1 MRKDRCCHNRLIEVR
16 RVTQERQ
23 AGSERL
29 GSSERRKEKTQGY
42 RQKTQQPVP
51 TNSYLAMT
59 DVLPGSHAR
68 TPEPELRLV
77 LLGTIGCGK
86 TLSGDTLLGQSSSG
100 SPSSSSSSP
109 RLCQLRPGASEG
121 RRLTVVEAPRWY
133 WSGGHMEAGVRKETE
148 RALELAAPGPHA
160 FLLLVPVGQFTEV
173 EHRVP
178 AELEE
183 VFGEGVLKHTL
194 VLFTCG
200 DYLMGQGAGQYLEG
214 EDPGLREVID
224 RCGGQYH
231 VLNNRRPQDREQVRE
246 LLEKVENMVQK
257 NRGCY
262 IRQNTLQREMEEQAR
277 GRERELKEK
286 VEEQARERE
295 RELKEKVEEQ
305 ARERERELK
314 EKVEEQARGRE
325 RELKEKVEEQ
335 ARERERELKEKVEEQ
350 ARERERELKE
360 KVEEQARGRERELK
374 EKVEEQ
380 ARERERELKRYKVE
394 EKETVLESR
403 HVTNTETRRYCGS
416 QKREVTPNSAI
427 ERRREEEREES
438 EEMENWKEEMEKI
451 KKERDEIMKS
461 RKEKEEMERKIEE
474 EWEKRRKD
482 EMEKRRK
489 RRGRERELK
498 EKVEEQARGRERE
511 LKEKVEEQARGR
523 ERELKEK
530 VEEQERGREREL
542 KEKVEEQA
550 RERERELKEKVEEQ
564 ARGRER
570 ELKEKVEEQARER
583 ERELKE
589 KVEEQARERERELK
603 EKVEEQARG
612 RERELKEKVEEQAR
626 ERERELKEKV
636 EEQARER
643 ERELKEKVEEQARG
657 RERELK
663 EKVEEQARGREGEL
677 ESRHVTNT
685 ETRRY
690 WGNRKR
696 EVTPNSAI
704 ERRREEEREEMER
717 KREEEI
723 ERRRREEGEDM
734 EEKVTVK
741 PLVNCLQSTPTQQ
754 QQPKKP
760 QNGGPA
766 LFTRIP
772 SFHLTEV
779 SHKINSIEEKTTPS
793 SSSSQSELRVVLL
806 GRSGSGKSAAG
817 NIILGREEFVSRPDI
832 TTAVTQDCQKSR
844 ALVAGRRVAV
854 VDTPDWFR
862 SEHPPDVVRSKLSS
876 CVALS
881 APGPHAFILC
891 VPVDQPAQAELQAL
905 GALEKV
911 FGPGAVRTHTLVLF
925 THSDR
930 LKESGKVGVEGVE
943 KYISSQRRDLL
954 ELVKR
959 CGDRYHV
966 MERGSGG
973 EEEEE
978 RKRRSVGELLE
989 KVEQTVR
996 EGGGECFSCPLFQE
1010 AEDRVRQR
1018 QEEIVRERRG
1028 RGEEVK
1034 RQALHSYSMQPL
1046 RETEEDEEENERT
1059 REEAEK
1065 SVSALELENLP
1076 SLSSSSAWYSSLLRS
1091 VWEKVGAGA
1100 SKVPKLTAGGALL
1113 GGVVGVFFG
1122 GPIGGA
1128 IGATAGSVVTE
1139 VGRRRFSQTKNS
1151 AEETDATGRIE
1162 GEILDKVLKT
1172 E

>member
-1 MRKDRCCHNRLIEVR
+1 
-16 RVTQERQ
+16 
-23 AGSERL
+23 
-29 GSSERRKEKTQGY
+29 
-42 RQKTQQPVP
+42 
-51 TNSYLAMT
+51 
-59 DVLPGSHAR
+59 
-68 TPEPELRLV
+68 
-77 LLGTIGCGK
+77 
-86 TLSGDTLLGQSSSG
+86 
-100 SPSSSSSSP
+100 
-109 RLCQLRPGASEG
+109 
-121 RRLTVVEAPRWY
+121 
-133 WSGGHMEAGVRKETE
+133 
-148 RALELAAPGPHA
+148 
-160 FLLLVPVGQFTEV
+160 
-173 EHRVP
+173 
-178 AELEE
+178 
-183 VFGEGVLKHTL
+183 
-194 VLFTCG
+194 
-200 DYLMGQGAGQYLEG
+200 MGQGAGQYLEG

-286 VEEQARERE
+286 VEEQAR
-295 RELKEKVEEQ
+295 
-305 ARERERELK
+305 
-314 EKVEEQARGRE
+314 GRE

-350 ARERERELKE
+350 ARERERELK
-360 KVEEQARGRERELK
+360 
-374 EKVEEQ
+374 
-380 ARERERELKRYKVE
+380 RYKVKE

-427 ERRREEEREES
+427 ERRREEEREEIKRGEES
-438 EEMENWKEEMEKI
+438 EDMENWKEEMEKI

-482 EMEKRRK
+482 EMEKRRGRERELK
-489 RRGRERELK
+489 EKVEEQARGRERELK

-530 VEEQERGREREL
+530 VEEQARGRLREL

-550 RERERELKEKVEEQ
+550 RERERELKEKLEDQ

-570 ELKEKVEEQARER
+570 
-583 ERELKE
+583 
-589 KVEEQARERERELK
+589 
-603 EKVEEQARG
+603 
-612 RERELKEKVEEQAR
+612 
-626 ERERELKEKV
+626 
-636 EEQARER
+636 
-643 ERELKEKVEEQARG
+643 
-657 RERELK
+657 
-663 EKVEEQARGREGEL
+663 EL

-704 ERRREEEREEMER
+704 ERRREEEREEIKRRREEMER

-779 SHKINSIEEKTTPS
+779 CHRINSIGEKTTTSSSSYTS

-854 VDTPDWFR
+854 VDTPDWFH
-862 SEHPPDVVRSKLSS
+862 SEHPPDVVRSQLSS

-1046 RETEEDEEENERT
+1046 RETEEDVDEEENERT

-1128 IGATAGSVVTE
+1128 IGATAGSVATE

-1151 AEETDATGRIE
+1151 AEETDAIGRIE

>member
-100 SPSSSSSSP
+100 SPSSSGSSP

-148 RALELAAPGPHA
+148 RVLELAAPGPHA

-246 LLEKVENMVQK
+246 LLEKVEDMVQK

-262 IRQNTLQREMEEQAR
+262 IRQNTLQREMEEQGRERERELKEKVEEQGR

-286 VEEQARERE
+286 VEEQ
-295 RELKEKVEEQ
+295 
-305 ARERERELK
+305 
-314 EKVEEQARGRE
+314 G
-325 RELKEKVEEQ
+325 
-335 ARERERELKEKVEEQ
+335 
-350 ARERERELKE
+350 
-360 KVEEQARGRERELK
+360 
-374 EKVEEQ
+374 
-380 ARERERELKRYKVE
+380 
-394 EKETVLESR
+394 
-403 HVTNTETRRYCGS
+403 
-416 QKREVTPNSAI
+416 
-427 ERRREEEREES
+427 
-438 EEMENWKEEMEKI
+438 
-451 KKERDEIMKS
+451 
-461 RKEKEEMERKIEE
+461 
-474 EWEKRRKD
+474 
-482 EMEKRRK
+482 
-489 RRGRERELK
+489 RGRERELK

-530 VEEQERGREREL
+530 VEEQ
-542 KEKVEEQA
+542 
-550 RERERELKEKVEEQ
+550 

-570 ELKEKVEEQARER
+570 EL
-583 ERELKE
+583 
-589 KVEEQARERERELK
+589 
-603 EKVEEQARG
+603 
-612 RERELKEKVEEQAR
+612 
-626 ERERELKEKV
+626 
-636 EEQARER
+636 
-643 ERELKEKVEEQARG
+643 
-657 RERELK
+657 
-663 EKVEEQARGREGEL
+663 
-677 ESRHVTNT
+677 ESRRVTNT

-696 EVTPNSAI
+696 EVTPNSVI
-704 ERRREEEREEMER
+704 ERRREEEREVIKRRREEMER

-723 ERRRREEGEDM
+723 ERRREEGEDM

-741 PLVNCLQSTPTQQ
+741 PLVNCLQSTPAQQ
-754 QQPKKP
+754 QQSKKT

-772 SFHLTEV
+772 SFHLTEEGDILSQLSEIEAKPAQKV
-779 SHKINSIEEKTTPS
+779 VNTFCHRINSIGEKTTT

-862 SEHPPDVVRSKLSS
+862 SEHPPDVVRSQLSS

-973 EEEEE
+973 EGEEE
-978 RKRRSVGELLE
+978 RKRRSVGELLD

-1018 QEEIVRERRG
+1018 QEEIVRG

-1076 SLSSSSAWYSSLLRS
+1076 SLSSSPAWYSSLLRS

>member
-100 SPSSSSSSP
+100 SPSSSGSSP

-148 RALELAAPGPHA
+148 RVLELAAPGPHA

-246 LLEKVENMVQK
+246 LLEKVEDMVQK

-262 IRQNTLQREMEEQAR
+262 IRQNTLQREMEEQ
-277 GRERELKEK
+277 G
-286 VEEQARERE
+286 RERE

-305 ARERERELK
+305 GRERERELK
-314 EKVEEQARGRE
+314 EKVEEQG
-325 RELKEKVEEQ
+325 
-335 ARERERELKEKVEEQ
+335 
-350 ARERERELKE
+350 
-360 KVEEQARGRERELK
+360 
-374 EKVEEQ
+374 
-380 ARERERELKRYKVE
+380 
-394 EKETVLESR
+394 
-403 HVTNTETRRYCGS
+403 
-416 QKREVTPNSAI
+416 
-427 ERRREEEREES
+427 
-438 EEMENWKEEMEKI
+438 
-451 KKERDEIMKS
+451 
-461 RKEKEEMERKIEE
+461 
-474 EWEKRRKD
+474 
-482 EMEKRRK
+482 
-489 RRGRERELK
+489 RGRERELK

-530 VEEQERGREREL
+530 VEEQARG
-542 KEKVEEQA
+542 
-550 RERERELKEKVEEQ
+550 RERELKEKVEEQ

-570 ELKEKVEEQARER
+570 EL
-583 ERELKE
+583 
-589 KVEEQARERERELK
+589 
-603 EKVEEQARG
+603 
-612 RERELKEKVEEQAR
+612 
-626 ERERELKEKV
+626 
-636 EEQARER
+636 
-643 ERELKEKVEEQARG
+643 
-657 RERELK
+657 
-663 EKVEEQARGREGEL
+663 
-677 ESRHVTNT
+677 ESRRVTNT

-696 EVTPNSAI
+696 EVTPNSVI
-704 ERRREEEREEMER
+704 ERRREEEREVIKRRREEMER

-723 ERRRREEGEDM
+723 ERRREEGEDM

-741 PLVNCLQSTPTQQ
+741 PLVNCLQSTPAQQ
-754 QQPKKP
+754 QQSKKT

-772 SFHLTEV
+772 SFHLTEEGDILSQLSEIEAKPAQKV
-779 SHKINSIEEKTTPS
+779 VNTFCHRINSIGEKTTT

-862 SEHPPDVVRSKLSS
+862 SEHPPDVVRSQLSS

-973 EEEEE
+973 EGEEE
-978 RKRRSVGELLE
+978 RKRRSVGELLD

-1018 QEEIVRERRG
+1018 QEEIVRG

-1076 SLSSSSAWYSSLLRS
+1076 SLSSSPAWYSSLLRS

>member
-1 MRKDRCCHNRLIEVR
+1 
-16 RVTQERQ
+16 
-23 AGSERL
+23 
-29 GSSERRKEKTQGY
+29 
-42 RQKTQQPVP
+42 
-51 TNSYLAMT
+51 MT
-59 DVLPGSHAR
+59 DVLPGSHAG

-86 TLSGDTLLGQSSSG
+86 TLTGDTLLGQSSSG
-100 SPSSSSSSP
+100 SPSSSGSSP
-109 RLCQLRPGASEG
+109 RLCQLRRGASEG

-148 RALELAAPGPHA
+148 RALELAAQGPHA

-173 EHRVP
+173 ERRVP
-178 AELEE
+178 AEMEE

-200 DYLMGQGAGQYLEG
+200 DYLMGRGAGQYLEG

-231 VLNNRRPQDREQVRE
+231 VINNRRPQDREQVRE

-286 VEEQARERE
+286 EKVDEQARGRERELKEKVEEQARGRERELKEKVEEQARGRERELKEKMEERERERERELKEKVDEQAKERERERKEKVDEQARGRERELKEKVEEQARERERELKGYKVKEEKETVLESRHVTNTEARRYCGSQKREVTSNSAIERRIEEEREEIKREEESEEMENWKEELEKIKRERDEIMKSRKEKEEMERKIEEEWEKRRKDELEKRRKRRGRERELKEKVEEQARERERELKEKVDEQARGRERELKEKVEEQARERE

-305 ARERERELK
+305 ARGRERELKEKVEERARERERELK

-350 ARERERELKE
+350 ARGRERELKE
-360 KVEEQARGRERELK
+360 KVEVQARGRERELK

-380 ARERERELKRYKVE
+380 ARERER
-394 EKETVLESR
+394 
-403 HVTNTETRRYCGS
+403 
-416 QKREVTPNSAI
+416 
-427 ERRREEEREES
+427 
-438 EEMENWKEEMEKI
+438 
-451 KKERDEIMKS
+451 
-461 RKEKEEMERKIEE
+461 
-474 EWEKRRKD
+474 
-482 EMEKRRK
+482 
-489 RRGRERELK
+489 
-498 EKVEEQARGRERE
+498 
-511 LKEKVEEQARGR
+511 
-523 ERELKEK
+523 
-530 VEEQERGREREL
+530 
-542 KEKVEEQA
+542 
-550 RERERELKEKVEEQ
+550 
-564 ARGRER
+564 
-570 ELKEKVEEQARER
+570 
-583 ERELKE
+583 
-589 KVEEQARERERELK
+589 
-603 EKVEEQARG
+603 
-612 RERELKEKVEEQAR
+612 
-626 ERERELKEKV
+626 
-636 EEQARER
+636 
-643 ERELKEKVEEQARG
+643 
-657 RERELK
+657 
-663 EKVEEQARGREGEL
+663 EL

-704 ERRREEEREEMER
+704 ERRREEEREEIKRRREEMER
-717 KREEEI
+717 K
-723 ERRRREEGEDM
+723 RREEGEDM

-741 PLVNCLQSTPTQQ
+741 PLVNCLQSTPTPTPQ
-754 QQPKKP
+754 QQPTEP

-772 SFHLTEV
+772 SFHLTEEGAILSQLSELEAKPAQKV
-779 SHKINSIEEKTTPS
+779 VNTFCHRINSIGEKTTSSSLP

-817 NIILGREEFVSRPDI
+817 NIILGRQEFVSRPDI

-862 SEHPPDVVRSKLSS
+862 SEHPPDVVRSQLSS

-925 THSDR
+925 THTDR
-930 LKESGKVGVEGVE
+930 LKASGKVGVEGVE

-978 RKRRSVGELLE
+978 ERRSVGELLE

-1018 QEEIVRERRG
+1018 QKEIVRERRG

-1046 RETEEDEEENERT
+1046 RETEEEVDEEEIERT

-1076 SLSSSSAWYSSLLRS
+1076 SLSSSSAWSSSLLRS
-1091 VWEKVGAGA
+1091 VWEKVGAGASKVA

-1139 VGRRRFSQTKNS
+1139 VGRRRFSKTKNS
-1151 AEETDATGRIE
+1151 AEETDATGRVE

>member
-1 MRKDRCCHNRLIEVR
+1 
-16 RVTQERQ
+16 
-23 AGSERL
+23 
-29 GSSERRKEKTQGY
+29 
-42 RQKTQQPVP
+42 
-51 TNSYLAMT
+51 MT

-100 SPSSSSSSP
+100 SPSSSGSSP

-148 RALELAAPGPHA
+148 RVLELAAPGPHA

-246 LLEKVENMVQK
+246 LLEKVEDMVQN

-262 IRQNTLQREMEEQAR
+262 IRQNTLQREMEEQ
-277 GRERELKEK
+277 G
-286 VEEQARERE
+286 RERE

-305 ARERERELK
+305 GRERERELK

-325 RELKEKVEEQ
+325 R
-335 ARERERELKEKVEEQ
+335 
-350 ARERERELKE
+350 
-360 KVEEQARGRERELK
+360 
-374 EKVEEQ
+374 
-380 ARERERELKRYKVE
+380 
-394 EKETVLESR
+394 
-403 HVTNTETRRYCGS
+403 
-416 QKREVTPNSAI
+416 
-427 ERRREEEREES
+427 
-438 EEMENWKEEMEKI
+438 
-451 KKERDEIMKS
+451 
-461 RKEKEEMERKIEE
+461 
-474 EWEKRRKD
+474 
-482 EMEKRRK
+482 
-489 RRGRERELK
+489 
-498 EKVEEQARGRERE
+498 
-511 LKEKVEEQARGR
+511 
-523 ERELKEK
+523 
-530 VEEQERGREREL
+530 
-542 KEKVEEQA
+542 
-550 RERERELKEKVEEQ
+550 
-564 ARGRER
+564 
-570 ELKEKVEEQARER
+570 
-583 ERELKE
+583 
-589 KVEEQARERERELK
+589 
-603 EKVEEQARG
+603 
-612 RERELKEKVEEQAR
+612 
-626 ERERELKEKV
+626 
-636 EEQARER
+636 
-643 ERELKEKVEEQARG
+643 
-657 RERELK
+657 
-663 EKVEEQARGREGEL
+663 EL

-696 EVTPNSAI
+696 EVTPNSVI
-704 ERRREEEREEMER
+704 ERRREEEREVIKRKREEMER

-723 ERRRREEGEDM
+723 ERRREEGEDM
-734 EEKVTVK
+734 EEKVTV
-741 PLVNCLQSTPTQQ
+741 NCLQSTPAQQ
-754 QQPKKP
+754 QQSKKP

-772 SFHLTEV
+772 SFHLTEEGDILSQLSEIEAKPAQKV
-779 SHKINSIEEKTTPS
+779 VNTFCHRINSIGEKTTT

-862 SEHPPDVVRSKLSS
+862 SEHPPDVVRSQLSS

-973 EEEEE
+973 EGEEE
-978 RKRRSVGELLE
+978 RKRRSVGELLD

-1018 QEEIVRERRG
+1018 QEEIVRGQMLMLIYNALEKPQTWRPWSAPLLACGGGSRPWVEPAMERTTVGLHREPAVVEPAVVRTTVGLRSAG
-1028 RGEEVK
+1028 RGAHHCWPA
-1034 RQALHSYSMQPL
+1034 RRCRPWCAPL
-1046 RETEEDEEENERT
+1046 LVHAQLACTEEPAVVRT
-1059 REEAEK
+1059 TVGLHGGSQGQVGSQRWRLEAEAIRLCNQ
-1065 SVSALELENLP
+1065 SF
-1076 SLSSSSAWYSSLLRS
+1076 LLCQND
-1091 VWEKVGAGA
+1091 GC
-1100 SKVPKLTAGGALL
+1100 
-1113 GGVVGVFFG
+1113 GGV
-1122 GPIGGA
+1122 
-1128 IGATAGSVVTE
+1128 
-1139 VGRRRFSQTKNS
+1139 
-1151 AEETDATGRIE
+1151 
-1162 GEILDKVLKT
+1162 
-1172 E
+1172 

>member
-100 SPSSSSSSP
+100 SPSSSGSSP

-148 RALELAAPGPHA
+148 RVLELAAPGPHA

-246 LLEKVENMVQK
+246 LLEKVEDMVQK

-262 IRQNTLQREMEEQAR
+262 IRQNTLQREMEEQGRERERELKEKVEEQGR

-286 VEEQARERE
+286 VEEQ
-295 RELKEKVEEQ
+295 
-305 ARERERELK
+305 
-314 EKVEEQARGRE
+314 GRE
-325 RELKEKVEEQ
+325 K
-335 ARERERELKEKVEEQ
+335 
-350 ARERERELKE
+350 
-360 KVEEQARGRERELK
+360 
-374 EKVEEQ
+374 
-380 ARERERELKRYKVE
+380 ERELKRYKVE

-416 QKREVTPNSAI
+416 QRREVTPNSAI
-427 ERRREEEREES
+427 ERRREEEREEIKRGEES

-451 KKERDEIMKS
+451 KRDERRKS

-489 RRGRERELK
+489 RERELKEKVEEQARGRERELK

-530 VEEQERGREREL
+530 VEEQ
-542 KEKVEEQA
+542 
-550 RERERELKEKVEEQ
+550 

-570 ELKEKVEEQARER
+570 EL
-583 ERELKE
+583 
-589 KVEEQARERERELK
+589 
-603 EKVEEQARG
+603 
-612 RERELKEKVEEQAR
+612 
-626 ERERELKEKV
+626 
-636 EEQARER
+636 
-643 ERELKEKVEEQARG
+643 
-657 RERELK
+657 
-663 EKVEEQARGREGEL
+663 
-677 ESRHVTNT
+677 ESRRVTNT

-696 EVTPNSAI
+696 EVTPNSVI
-704 ERRREEEREEMER
+704 ERRREEEREVIKRRREEMER

-723 ERRRREEGEDM
+723 ERRREEGEDM

-741 PLVNCLQSTPTQQ
+741 PLVNCLQSTPAQQ
-754 QQPKKP
+754 QQSKKT

-772 SFHLTEV
+772 SFHLTEEGDILSQLSEIEAKPAQKV
-779 SHKINSIEEKTTPS
+779 VNTFCHRINSIGEKTTT

-862 SEHPPDVVRSKLSS
+862 SEHPPDVVRSQLSS

-973 EEEEE
+973 EGEEE
-978 RKRRSVGELLE
+978 RKRRSVGELLD

-1018 QEEIVRERRG
+1018 QEEIVRG

-1076 SLSSSSAWYSSLLRS
+1076 SLSSSPAWYSSLLRS

>member
-100 SPSSSSSSP
+100 SPSSSGSSP

-148 RALELAAPGPHA
+148 RVLELAAPGPHA

-246 LLEKVENMVQK
+246 LLEKVEDMVQK

-262 IRQNTLQREMEEQAR
+262 IRQNTLQREMEEQGR
-277 GRERELKEK
+277 ERERELKEK
-286 VEEQARERE
+286 VEEQGRERE

-305 ARERERELK
+305 A
-314 EKVEEQARGRE
+314 
-325 RELKEKVEEQ
+325 
-335 ARERERELKEKVEEQ
+335 
-350 ARERERELKE
+350 
-360 KVEEQARGRERELK
+360 
-374 EKVEEQ
+374 
-380 ARERERELKRYKVE
+380 
-394 EKETVLESR
+394 
-403 HVTNTETRRYCGS
+403 
-416 QKREVTPNSAI
+416 
-427 ERRREEEREES
+427 
-438 EEMENWKEEMEKI
+438 
-451 KKERDEIMKS
+451 
-461 RKEKEEMERKIEE
+461 
-474 EWEKRRKD
+474 
-482 EMEKRRK
+482 
-489 RRGRERELK
+489 RGRERELK

-530 VEEQERGREREL
+530 VEEQARG
-542 KEKVEEQA
+542 
-550 RERERELKEKVEEQ
+550 RERELKEKVEEQ

-570 ELKEKVEEQARER
+570 EL
-583 ERELKE
+583 
-589 KVEEQARERERELK
+589 
-603 EKVEEQARG
+603 
-612 RERELKEKVEEQAR
+612 
-626 ERERELKEKV
+626 
-636 EEQARER
+636 
-643 ERELKEKVEEQARG
+643 
-657 RERELK
+657 
-663 EKVEEQARGREGEL
+663 
-677 ESRHVTNT
+677 ESRRVTNT

-696 EVTPNSAI
+696 EVTPNSVI
-704 ERRREEEREEMER
+704 ERRREEEREVIKRRREEMER

-723 ERRRREEGEDM
+723 ERRREEGEDM

-741 PLVNCLQSTPTQQ
+741 PLVNCLQSTPAQQ
-754 QQPKKP
+754 QQSKKT

-772 SFHLTEV
+772 SFHLTEEGDILSQLSEIEAKPAQKV
-779 SHKINSIEEKTTPS
+779 VNTFCHRINSIGEKTTT

-862 SEHPPDVVRSKLSS
+862 SEHPPDVVRSQLSS

-973 EEEEE
+973 EGEEE
-978 RKRRSVGELLE
+978 RKRRSVGELLD

-1018 QEEIVRERRG
+1018 QEEIVRG

-1076 SLSSSSAWYSSLLRS
+1076 SLSSSPAWYSSLLRS

>member
-1 MRKDRCCHNRLIEVR
+1 
-16 RVTQERQ
+16 
-23 AGSERL
+23 
-29 GSSERRKEKTQGY
+29 
-42 RQKTQQPVP
+42 
-51 TNSYLAMT
+51 
-59 DVLPGSHAR
+59 
-68 TPEPELRLV
+68 
-77 LLGTIGCGK
+77 
-86 TLSGDTLLGQSSSG
+86 
-100 SPSSSSSSP
+100 
-109 RLCQLRPGASEG
+109 
-121 RRLTVVEAPRWY
+121 
-133 WSGGHMEAGVRKETE
+133 
-148 RALELAAPGPHA
+148 
-160 FLLLVPVGQFTEV
+160 
-173 EHRVP
+173 
-178 AELEE
+178 
-183 VFGEGVLKHTL
+183 
-194 VLFTCG
+194 
-200 DYLMGQGAGQYLEG
+200 
-214 EDPGLREVID
+214 
-224 RCGGQYH
+224 
-231 VLNNRRPQDREQVRE
+231 
-246 LLEKVENMVQK
+246 
-257 NRGCY
+257 
-262 IRQNTLQREMEEQAR
+262 
-277 GRERELKEK
+277 
-286 VEEQARERE
+286 
-295 RELKEKVEEQ
+295 
-305 ARERERELK
+305 
-314 EKVEEQARGRE
+314 
-325 RELKEKVEEQ
+325 
-335 ARERERELKEKVEEQ
+335 
-350 ARERERELKE
+350 
-360 KVEEQARGRERELK
+360 
-374 EKVEEQ
+374 
-380 ARERERELKRYKVE
+380 
-394 EKETVLESR
+394 
-403 HVTNTETRRYCGS
+403 
-416 QKREVTPNSAI
+416 
-427 ERRREEEREES
+427 
-438 EEMENWKEEMEKI
+438 
-451 KKERDEIMKS
+451 
-461 RKEKEEMERKIEE
+461 
-474 EWEKRRKD
+474 
-482 EMEKRRK
+482 
-489 RRGRERELK
+489 
-498 EKVEEQARGRERE
+498 
-511 LKEKVEEQARGR
+511 
-523 ERELKEK
+523 
-530 VEEQERGREREL
+530 
-542 KEKVEEQA
+542 
-550 RERERELKEKVEEQ
+550 
-564 ARGRER
+564 
-570 ELKEKVEEQARER
+570 
-583 ERELKE
+583 
-589 KVEEQARERERELK
+589 
-603 EKVEEQARG
+603 
-612 RERELKEKVEEQAR
+612 
-626 ERERELKEKV
+626 
-636 EEQARER
+636 
-643 ERELKEKVEEQARG
+643 
-657 RERELK
+657 
-663 EKVEEQARGREGEL
+663 
-677 ESRHVTNT
+677 
-685 ETRRY
+685 
-690 WGNRKR
+690 
-696 EVTPNSAI
+696 
-704 ERRREEEREEMER
+704 MER

-723 ERRRREEGEDM
+723 ERRREGGEDM

-754 QQPKKP
+754 QQPTEP

-772 SFHLTEV
+772 SFHLTEEGAILSQLSELEAKPAQKV
-779 SHKINSIEEKTTPS
+779 VNTFCHRINSIGEKTTTS

-862 SEHPPDVVRSKLSS
+862 SEHPPDVVRSQLSS

-930 LKESGKVGVEGVE
+930 LKEGGKVGVDGVE

-1046 RETEEDEEENERT
+1046 RETEEDVDEEENERT

-1113 GGVVGVFFG
+1113 GGVLGVFFG

-1162 GEILDKVLKT
+1162 GEILDKMLKT

>member
-286 VEEQARERE
+286 VEEQAR
-295 RELKEKVEEQ
+295 
-305 ARERERELK
+305 
-314 EKVEEQARGRE
+314 GRE

-360 KVEEQARGRERELK
+360 KVEEQARE
-374 EKVEEQ
+374 
-380 ARERERELKRYKVE
+380 
-394 EKETVLESR
+394 
-403 HVTNTETRRYCGS
+403 
-416 QKREVTPNSAI
+416 
-427 ERRREEEREES
+427 
-438 EEMENWKEEMEKI
+438 
-451 KKERDEIMKS
+451 
-461 RKEKEEMERKIEE
+461 
-474 EWEKRRKD
+474 
-482 EMEKRRK
+482 
-489 RRGRERELK
+489 
-498 EKVEEQARGRERE
+498 
-511 LKEKVEEQARGR
+511 
-523 ERELKEK
+523 
-530 VEEQERGREREL
+530 
-542 KEKVEEQA
+542 
-550 RERERELKEKVEEQ
+550 
-564 ARGRER
+564 
-570 ELKEKVEEQARER
+570 
-583 ERELKE
+583 
-589 KVEEQARERERELK
+589 
-603 EKVEEQARG
+603 
-612 RERELKEKVEEQAR
+612 
-626 ERERELKEKV
+626 
-636 EEQARER
+636 
-643 ERELKEKVEEQARG
+643 

-862 SEHPPDVVRSKLSS
+862 SEHPPDVVRSQLSS

>member
-29 GSSERRKEKTQGY
+29 GSSERRKEKTH
-42 RQKTQQPVP
+42 RDTDRTQQPVP

-100 SPSSSSSSP
+100 SPSSSGSSP
-109 RLCQLRPGASEG
+109 RLCQVRPGASEG

-148 RALELAAPGPHA
+148 RVLELAAPGPHA

-286 VEEQARERE
+286 VEEQARG
-295 RELKEKVEEQ
+295 
-305 ARERERELK
+305 RERELK

-335 ARERERELKEKVEEQ
+335 ARGRERELKEKVEEQ
-350 ARERERELKE
+350 ARARERELKE
-360 KVEEQARGRERELK
+360 KVEEQ
-374 EKVEEQ
+374 V
-380 ARERERELKRYKVE
+380 RERERELKRYKVE

-427 ERRREEEREES
+427 ERRREEEREEIKRGEES
-438 EEMENWKEEMEKI
+438 EEMENWKE
-451 KKERDEIMKS
+451 ERDEIMKS

-498 EKVEEQARGRERE
+498 EKVEEQARERERELKEKVEEQARGRERELKGKVEEQARGRERELKEKVEEQVRGRERELKEKVEEQAKGGRERE

-530 VEEQERGREREL
+530 VEEQARGRERELKEKVEEQARGRERELKEKVEEQVMGREREL

-570 ELKEKVEEQARER
+570 EL
-583 ERELKE
+583 
-589 KVEEQARERERELK
+589 
-603 EKVEEQARG
+603 
-612 RERELKEKVEEQAR
+612 
-626 ERERELKEKV
+626 
-636 EEQARER
+636 
-643 ERELKEKVEEQARG
+643 
-657 RERELK
+657 
-663 EKVEEQARGREGEL
+663 

-696 EVTPNSAI
+696 EVTPNSAV
-704 ERRREEEREEMER
+704 ERTREDEREEIKRRREEMER

-741 PLVNCLQSTPTQQ
+741 PLVNCLQSTPAQQ

-772 SFHLTEV
+772 SFHLTEEGAILSQLSEIDAKPAQKV
-779 SHKINSIEEKTTPS
+779 VNTFCHRINSIGEKTTTSSSSYTS

-862 SEHPPDVVRSKLSS
+862 SEHPPDVVRSQLSS

-1076 SLSSSSAWYSSLLRS
+1076 SLSFSSAWYSSLLRS

-1100 SKVPKLTAGGALL
+1100 NKVPKLTAGGALL

-1128 IGATAGSVVTE
+1128 IGATAGSVVIE

>member
-100 SPSSSSSSP
+100 SPSSSGSSP

-148 RALELAAPGPHA
+148 RVLELAAPGPHA

-246 LLEKVENMVQK
+246 LLEKVEDMVQK

-262 IRQNTLQREMEEQAR
+262 IRQNTLQREMEEQ
-277 GRERELKEK
+277 G
-286 VEEQARERE
+286 RERE

-305 ARERERELK
+305 A
-314 EKVEEQARGRE
+314 
-325 RELKEKVEEQ
+325 
-335 ARERERELKEKVEEQ
+335 
-350 ARERERELKE
+350 
-360 KVEEQARGRERELK
+360 
-374 EKVEEQ
+374 
-380 ARERERELKRYKVE
+380 
-394 EKETVLESR
+394 
-403 HVTNTETRRYCGS
+403 
-416 QKREVTPNSAI
+416 
-427 ERRREEEREES
+427 
-438 EEMENWKEEMEKI
+438 
-451 KKERDEIMKS
+451 
-461 RKEKEEMERKIEE
+461 
-474 EWEKRRKD
+474 
-482 EMEKRRK
+482 
-489 RRGRERELK
+489 RGRERELK

-530 VEEQERGREREL
+530 VEEQ
-542 KEKVEEQA
+542 
-550 RERERELKEKVEEQ
+550 

-570 ELKEKVEEQARER
+570 EL
-583 ERELKE
+583 
-589 KVEEQARERERELK
+589 
-603 EKVEEQARG
+603 
-612 RERELKEKVEEQAR
+612 
-626 ERERELKEKV
+626 
-636 EEQARER
+636 
-643 ERELKEKVEEQARG
+643 
-657 RERELK
+657 
-663 EKVEEQARGREGEL
+663 
-677 ESRHVTNT
+677 ESRRVTNT

-696 EVTPNSAI
+696 EVTPNSVI
-704 ERRREEEREEMER
+704 ERRREEEREVIKRRREEMER

-723 ERRRREEGEDM
+723 ERRREEGEDM

-741 PLVNCLQSTPTQQ
+741 PLVNCLQSTPAQQ
-754 QQPKKP
+754 QQSKKT

-772 SFHLTEV
+772 SFHLTEEGDILSQLSEIEAKPAQKV
-779 SHKINSIEEKTTPS
+779 VNTFCHRINSIGEKTTT

-862 SEHPPDVVRSKLSS
+862 SEHPPDVVRSQLSS

-973 EEEEE
+973 EGEEE
-978 RKRRSVGELLE
+978 RKRRSVGELLD

-1018 QEEIVRERRG
+1018 QEEIVRG

-1076 SLSSSSAWYSSLLRS
+1076 SLSSSPAWYSSLLRS

>member
-100 SPSSSSSSP
+100 SPSSSGSSP

-148 RALELAAPGPHA
+148 RVLELAAPGPHA

-246 LLEKVENMVQK
+246 LLEKVEDMVQK

-262 IRQNTLQREMEEQAR
+262 IRQNTLQREMEEQGRERERELKEKVEEQGR

-286 VEEQARERE
+286 VEEQ
-295 RELKEKVEEQ
+295 
-305 ARERERELK
+305 
-314 EKVEEQARGRE
+314 G
-325 RELKEKVEEQ
+325 
-335 ARERERELKEKVEEQ
+335 
-350 ARERERELKE
+350 
-360 KVEEQARGRERELK
+360 
-374 EKVEEQ
+374 
-380 ARERERELKRYKVE
+380 
-394 EKETVLESR
+394 
-403 HVTNTETRRYCGS
+403 
-416 QKREVTPNSAI
+416 
-427 ERRREEEREES
+427 
-438 EEMENWKEEMEKI
+438 
-451 KKERDEIMKS
+451 
-461 RKEKEEMERKIEE
+461 
-474 EWEKRRKD
+474 
-482 EMEKRRK
+482 
-489 RRGRERELK
+489 RGRERELK

-530 VEEQERGREREL
+530 VEEQARG
-542 KEKVEEQA
+542 
-550 RERERELKEKVEEQ
+550 RERELKEKVEEQ

-570 ELKEKVEEQARER
+570 EL
-583 ERELKE
+583 
-589 KVEEQARERERELK
+589 
-603 EKVEEQARG
+603 
-612 RERELKEKVEEQAR
+612 
-626 ERERELKEKV
+626 
-636 EEQARER
+636 
-643 ERELKEKVEEQARG
+643 
-657 RERELK
+657 
-663 EKVEEQARGREGEL
+663 
-677 ESRHVTNT
+677 ESRRVTNT

-696 EVTPNSAI
+696 EVTPNSVI
-704 ERRREEEREEMER
+704 ERRREEEREVIKRRREEMER

-723 ERRRREEGEDM
+723 ERRREEGEDM

-741 PLVNCLQSTPTQQ
+741 PLVNCLQSTPAQQ
-754 QQPKKP
+754 QQSKKT

-772 SFHLTEV
+772 SFHLTEEGDILSQLSEIEAKPAQKV
-779 SHKINSIEEKTTPS
+779 VNTFCHRINSIGEKTTT

-862 SEHPPDVVRSKLSS
+862 SEHPPDVVRSQLSS

-973 EEEEE
+973 EGEEE
-978 RKRRSVGELLE
+978 RKRRSVGELLD

-1018 QEEIVRERRG
+1018 QEEIVRG

-1076 SLSSSSAWYSSLLRS
+1076 SLSSSPAWYSSLLRS

>member
-1 MRKDRCCHNRLIEVR
+1 
-16 RVTQERQ
+16 
-23 AGSERL
+23 
-29 GSSERRKEKTQGY
+29 
-42 RQKTQQPVP
+42 
-51 TNSYLAMT
+51 MT
-59 DVLPGSHAR
+59 DVLPGSHAG

-100 SPSSSSSSP
+100 SPSSSGSSP
-109 RLCQLRPGASEG
+109 RLCQLRRGTSEG

-148 RALELAAPGPHA
+148 RALELAAQGPHA

-173 EHRVP
+173 ERRVP

-183 VFGEGVLKHTL
+183 VFGEGVLKHTM

-200 DYLMGQGAGQYLEG
+200 DYLMGRGAGQYLEG
-214 EDPGLREVID
+214 EDSGLREVID

-231 VLNNRRPQDREQVRE
+231 VINNRRPQDREQVRE

-262 IRQNTLQREMEEQAR
+262 IRQNTLQREMEEQAMERERELKEKVDEQARERERELKEKVEEQARERARELKKVEEQASERERELKKVEEQVRERERELKEKVEEQARERERELKRYKVKEEKETVLESRHVTNTEARRYCGSQKREVTSNSAIERRREEEREEIKRGEESEEMENWKEELEKIKKERDEIMKSRKEKEEMERKIEEEWEKRRKDEMEKRMKRR

-295 RELKEKVEEQ
+295 RELKEKVDEQARGREMELKEKVEEQ
-305 ARERERELK
+305 ARGRERELKEKVEEQARGRERELK

-350 ARERERELKE
+350 ARRRERELKE

-380 ARERERELKRYKVE
+380 AREREREL
-394 EKETVLESR
+394 
-403 HVTNTETRRYCGS
+403 
-416 QKREVTPNSAI
+416 
-427 ERRREEEREES
+427 
-438 EEMENWKEEMEKI
+438 
-451 KKERDEIMKS
+451 
-461 RKEKEEMERKIEE
+461 
-474 EWEKRRKD
+474 
-482 EMEKRRK
+482 
-489 RRGRERELK
+489 
-498 EKVEEQARGRERE
+498 
-511 LKEKVEEQARGR
+511 
-523 ERELKEK
+523 
-530 VEEQERGREREL
+530 
-542 KEKVEEQA
+542 
-550 RERERELKEKVEEQ
+550 
-564 ARGRER
+564 
-570 ELKEKVEEQARER
+570 
-583 ERELKE
+583 
-589 KVEEQARERERELK
+589 
-603 EKVEEQARG
+603 
-612 RERELKEKVEEQAR
+612 
-626 ERERELKEKV
+626 
-636 EEQARER
+636 
-643 ERELKEKVEEQARG
+643 
-657 RERELK
+657 
-663 EKVEEQARGREGEL
+663 

-704 ERRREEEREEMER
+704 ERRGEEEREEIKRRREEMER
-717 KREEEI
+717 K
-723 ERRRREEGEDM
+723 RREEGEDM

-741 PLVNCLQSTPTQQ
+741 PLVNCLQSTPTPTPQ
-754 QQPKKP
+754 QQPTEP
-760 QNGGPA
+760 QNGGSA

-772 SFHLTEV
+772 SFHLTEEGAILSQLSELEAKPAQKV
-779 SHKINSIEEKTTPS
+779 VNTFCHRINSFGEKTTSSSS

-862 SEHPPDVVRSKLSS
+862 SEHPPDVVRSQLSS

-978 RKRRSVGELLE
+978 RKRRSVVELLE

-1018 QEEIVRERRG
+1018 QKEIVRERRG

-1046 RETEEDEEENERT
+1046 RETEEEVDEEEIERT

-1076 SLSSSSAWYSSLLRS
+1076 SLSSSSAWSSSLLRS
-1091 VWEKVGAGA
+1091 VWEMVGAGASKVA

-1139 VGRRRFSQTKNS
+1139 VGRRRFSKTKNS

>member
-1 MRKDRCCHNRLIEVR
+1 
-16 RVTQERQ
+16 
-23 AGSERL
+23 
-29 GSSERRKEKTQGY
+29 
-42 RQKTQQPVP
+42 
-51 TNSYLAMT
+51 
-59 DVLPGSHAR
+59 
-68 TPEPELRLV
+68 
-77 LLGTIGCGK
+77 
-86 TLSGDTLLGQSSSG
+86 
-100 SPSSSSSSP
+100 
-109 RLCQLRPGASEG
+109 
-121 RRLTVVEAPRWY
+121 
-133 WSGGHMEAGVRKETE
+133 
-148 RALELAAPGPHA
+148 
-160 FLLLVPVGQFTEV
+160 
-173 EHRVP
+173 
-178 AELEE
+178 
-183 VFGEGVLKHTL
+183 
-194 VLFTCG
+194 
-200 DYLMGQGAGQYLEG
+200 
-214 EDPGLREVID
+214 
-224 RCGGQYH
+224 
-231 VLNNRRPQDREQVRE
+231 
-246 LLEKVENMVQK
+246 
-257 NRGCY
+257 
-262 IRQNTLQREMEEQAR
+262 
-277 GRERELKEK
+277 
-286 VEEQARERE
+286 
-295 RELKEKVEEQ
+295 
-305 ARERERELK
+305 
-314 EKVEEQARGRE
+314 
-325 RELKEKVEEQ
+325 
-335 ARERERELKEKVEEQ
+335 
-350 ARERERELKE
+350 
-360 KVEEQARGRERELK
+360 
-374 EKVEEQ
+374 
-380 ARERERELKRYKVE
+380 
-394 EKETVLESR
+394 
-403 HVTNTETRRYCGS
+403 
-416 QKREVTPNSAI
+416 
-427 ERRREEEREES
+427 
-438 EEMENWKEEMEKI
+438 
-451 KKERDEIMKS
+451 
-461 RKEKEEMERKIEE
+461 
-474 EWEKRRKD
+474 
-482 EMEKRRK
+482 
-489 RRGRERELK
+489 
-498 EKVEEQARGRERE
+498 
-511 LKEKVEEQARGR
+511 
-523 ERELKEK
+523 
-530 VEEQERGREREL
+530 
-542 KEKVEEQA
+542 
-550 RERERELKEKVEEQ
+550 
-564 ARGRER
+564 
-570 ELKEKVEEQARER
+570 
-583 ERELKE
+583 
-589 KVEEQARERERELK
+589 
-603 EKVEEQARG
+603 
-612 RERELKEKVEEQAR
+612 
-626 ERERELKEKV
+626 
-636 EEQARER
+636 
-643 ERELKEKVEEQARG
+643 
-657 RERELK
+657 
-663 EKVEEQARGREGEL
+663 
-677 ESRHVTNT
+677 
-685 ETRRY
+685 
-690 WGNRKR
+690 
-696 EVTPNSAI
+696 
-704 ERRREEEREEMER
+704 MER

-772 SFHLTEV
+772 SFHLTEEGAIL
-779 SHKINSIEEKTTPS
+779 SHLSELEAKPAQKVVNTFCHRINSIGEKTTSYSLPSSS

-862 SEHPPDVVRSKLSS
+862 SEHPPDVVRSQLSS

-1046 RETEEDEEENERT
+1046 RETEEDVDEEENERT

-1091 VWEKVGAGA
+1091 VWEKVEAGA

>member
-100 SPSSSSSSP
+100 SPSSSGSSP

-148 RALELAAPGPHA
+148 RVLELAAPGPHA

-246 LLEKVENMVQK
+246 LLEKVEDMVQK

-262 IRQNTLQREMEEQAR
+262 IRQNTLQREMEEQ
-277 GRERELKEK
+277 G
-286 VEEQARERE
+286 RERE

-305 ARERERELK
+305 GRERERELK
-314 EKVEEQARGRE
+314 EKVEEQG
-325 RELKEKVEEQ
+325 
-335 ARERERELKEKVEEQ
+335 
-350 ARERERELKE
+350 
-360 KVEEQARGRERELK
+360 
-374 EKVEEQ
+374 
-380 ARERERELKRYKVE
+380 
-394 EKETVLESR
+394 
-403 HVTNTETRRYCGS
+403 
-416 QKREVTPNSAI
+416 
-427 ERRREEEREES
+427 
-438 EEMENWKEEMEKI
+438 
-451 KKERDEIMKS
+451 
-461 RKEKEEMERKIEE
+461 
-474 EWEKRRKD
+474 
-482 EMEKRRK
+482 
-489 RRGRERELK
+489 RGRERELK

-530 VEEQERGREREL
+530 VEEQ
-542 KEKVEEQA
+542 
-550 RERERELKEKVEEQ
+550 
-564 ARGRER
+564 ARG
-570 ELKEKVEEQARER
+570 
-583 ERELKE
+583 
-589 KVEEQARERERELK
+589 
-603 EKVEEQARG
+603 
-612 RERELKEKVEEQAR
+612 
-626 ERERELKEKV
+626 
-636 EEQARER
+636 R

-663 EKVEEQARGREGEL
+663 EKVEEQARGRERELKEKVEEQARGREREL
-677 ESRHVTNT
+677 ESRRVTNT

-696 EVTPNSAI
+696 EVTPNSVI
-704 ERRREEEREEMER
+704 ERRREEEREVIKRRREEMER

-723 ERRRREEGEDM
+723 ERRREEGEDM

-741 PLVNCLQSTPTQQ
+741 PLVNCLQSTPAQQ
-754 QQPKKP
+754 QQSKKT

-772 SFHLTEV
+772 SFHLTEEGDILSQLSEIEAKPAQKV
-779 SHKINSIEEKTTPS
+779 VNTFCHRINSIGEKTTT

-862 SEHPPDVVRSKLSS
+862 SEHPPDVVRSQLSS

-973 EEEEE
+973 EGEEE
-978 RKRRSVGELLE
+978 RKRRSVGELLD

-1018 QEEIVRERRG
+1018 QEEIVRG

-1076 SLSSSSAWYSSLLRS
+1076 SLSSSPAWYSSLLRS

>member
-1 MRKDRCCHNRLIEVR
+1 
-16 RVTQERQ
+16 
-23 AGSERL
+23 
-29 GSSERRKEKTQGY
+29 
-42 RQKTQQPVP
+42 
-51 TNSYLAMT
+51 MT

-100 SPSSSSSSP
+100 SPSSSGSSP

-200 DYLMGQGAGQYLEG
+200 DYLMGQGVGQYLEG

-231 VLNNRRPQDREQVRE
+231 VLNNRRPQDREQVKE

-277 GRERELKEK
+277 GR
-286 VEEQARERE
+286 A
-295 RELKEKVEEQ
+295 
-305 ARERERELK
+305 
-314 EKVEEQARGRE
+314 
-325 RELKEKVEEQ
+325 
-335 ARERERELKEKVEEQ
+335 
-350 ARERERELKE
+350 
-360 KVEEQARGRERELK
+360 
-374 EKVEEQ
+374 
-380 ARERERELKRYKVE
+380 
-394 EKETVLESR
+394 
-403 HVTNTETRRYCGS
+403 
-416 QKREVTPNSAI
+416 
-427 ERRREEEREES
+427 
-438 EEMENWKEEMEKI
+438 
-451 KKERDEIMKS
+451 
-461 RKEKEEMERKIEE
+461 
-474 EWEKRRKD
+474 
-482 EMEKRRK
+482 
-489 RRGRERELK
+489 
-498 EKVEEQARGRERE
+498 
-511 LKEKVEEQARGR
+511 
-523 ERELKEK
+523 
-530 VEEQERGREREL
+530 
-542 KEKVEEQA
+542 
-550 RERERELKEKVEEQ
+550 
-564 ARGRER
+564 
-570 ELKEKVEEQARER
+570 
-583 ERELKE
+583 
-589 KVEEQARERERELK
+589 
-603 EKVEEQARG
+603 
-612 RERELKEKVEEQAR
+612 
-626 ERERELKEKV
+626 RELKEKV

-663 EKVEEQARGREGEL
+663 EKVEEQARGRERELKEKVEEQARGRERELKEKVEEQVRERERELKEKVEEQARGRERELKEKVEEQVRERERELKEKVEEQARGREREL

-772 SFHLTEV
+772 SFHLTEEGAILSQLSELEAKPAQKV
-779 SHKINSIEEKTTPS
+779 VNTFCHRINSIGEKTTTSS

-862 SEHPPDVVRSKLSS
+862 SEHPPDVVRSQLSS

-978 RKRRSVGELLE
+978 RKRRSVGSYWI
-989 KVEQTVR
+989 R
-996 EGGGECFSCPLFQE
+996 WS
-1010 AEDRVRQR
+1010 
-1018 QEEIVRERRG
+1018 RR
-1028 RGEEVK
+1028 
-1034 RQALHSYSMQPL
+1034 
-1046 RETEEDEEENERT
+1046 
-1059 REEAEK
+1059 
-1065 SVSALELENLP
+1065 
-1076 SLSSSSAWYSSLLRS
+1076 
-1091 VWEKVGAGA
+1091 
-1100 SKVPKLTAGGALL
+1100 
-1113 GGVVGVFFG
+1113 
-1122 GPIGGA
+1122 
-1128 IGATAGSVVTE
+1128 
-1139 VGRRRFSQTKNS
+1139 
-1151 AEETDATGRIE
+1151 
-1162 GEILDKVLKT
+1162 
-1172 E
+1172 

>member
-1 MRKDRCCHNRLIEVR
+1 
-16 RVTQERQ
+16 
-23 AGSERL
+23 
-29 GSSERRKEKTQGY
+29 
-42 RQKTQQPVP
+42 
-51 TNSYLAMT
+51 MT
-59 DVLPGSHAR
+59 DVLPDSHAR

-100 SPSSSSSSP
+100 SPSSSGSSP

-295 RELKEKVEEQ
+295 RELK
-305 ARERERELK
+305 
-314 EKVEEQARGRE
+314 
-325 RELKEKVEEQ
+325 
-335 ARERERELKEKVEEQ
+335 
-350 ARERERELKE
+350 
-360 KVEEQARGRERELK
+360 
-374 EKVEEQ
+374 
-380 ARERERELKRYKVE
+380 RYKVKE

-403 HVTNTETRRYCGS
+403 HVTNTETPRYCGS
-416 QKREVTPNSAI
+416 RKREVTPNSAI
-427 ERRREEEREES
+427 ERRREEEREEIKRGEES

-474 EWEKRRKD
+474 EWEKRRKY
-482 EMEKRRK
+482 EMEKRRGRERELK
-489 RRGRERELK
+489 EKVEEQARERERELKEKVEEQAREREREMKEKVEEQARGRERELKEKVEEQARGRERELKEKVEEQAREREREMKEKVEEQARGRERELK

-530 VEEQERGREREL
+530 VEEQ
-542 KEKVEEQA
+542 
-550 RERERELKEKVEEQ
+550 
-564 ARGRER
+564 ARG
-570 ELKEKVEEQARER
+570 
-583 ERELKE
+583 
-589 KVEEQARERERELK
+589 
-603 EKVEEQARG
+603 
-612 RERELKEKVEEQAR
+612 
-626 ERERELKEKV
+626 
-636 EEQARER
+636 R

-663 EKVEEQARGREGEL
+663 EKVEEQARGREREL

-704 ERRREEEREEMER
+704 ERRREEEREEIKRRREEMER

-723 ERRRREEGEDM
+723 ERRRREDM

-772 SFHLTEV
+772 SFHLTEEGAILSQLSELEAKPAQKV
-779 SHKINSIEEKTTPS
+779 VNTFCHRINSIGEKTTTSSSSYTS

-862 SEHPPDVVRSKLSS
+862 SEHPPNVVRSQLSS

-973 EEEEE
+973 KEEEE

-1034 RQALHSYSMQPL
+1034 RHALHSYSMQPL
-1046 RETEEDEEENERT
+1046 RETEEDVDEEENERT

-1128 IGATAGSVVTE
+1128 IGATAGSVATE

>member
-100 SPSSSSSSP
+100 SPSSSGSSP

-148 RALELAAPGPHA
+148 RVLELAAPGPHA

-246 LLEKVENMVQK
+246 LLEKVEDMVQK

-262 IRQNTLQREMEEQAR
+262 IRQNTLQREMEEQGRERERELKEKVEEQGR

-286 VEEQARERE
+286 VEEQ
-295 RELKEKVEEQ
+295 
-305 ARERERELK
+305 
-314 EKVEEQARGRE
+314 G
-325 RELKEKVEEQ
+325 
-335 ARERERELKEKVEEQ
+335 
-350 ARERERELKE
+350 
-360 KVEEQARGRERELK
+360 
-374 EKVEEQ
+374 
-380 ARERERELKRYKVE
+380 
-394 EKETVLESR
+394 
-403 HVTNTETRRYCGS
+403 
-416 QKREVTPNSAI
+416 
-427 ERRREEEREES
+427 
-438 EEMENWKEEMEKI
+438 
-451 KKERDEIMKS
+451 
-461 RKEKEEMERKIEE
+461 
-474 EWEKRRKD
+474 
-482 EMEKRRK
+482 
-489 RRGRERELK
+489 RGRERELK

-523 ERELKEK
+523 EREL
-530 VEEQERGREREL
+530 
-542 KEKVEEQA
+542 
-550 RERERELKEKVEEQ
+550 
-564 ARGRER
+564 
-570 ELKEKVEEQARER
+570 
-583 ERELKE
+583 
-589 KVEEQARERERELK
+589 
-603 EKVEEQARG
+603 
-612 RERELKEKVEEQAR
+612 
-626 ERERELKEKV
+626 
-636 EEQARER
+636 
-643 ERELKEKVEEQARG
+643 
-657 RERELK
+657 
-663 EKVEEQARGREGEL
+663 
-677 ESRHVTNT
+677 ESRRVTNT

-696 EVTPNSAI
+696 EVTPNSVI
-704 ERRREEEREEMER
+704 ERRREEEREVIKRRREEMER

-723 ERRRREEGEDM
+723 ERRREEGEDM

-741 PLVNCLQSTPTQQ
+741 PLVNCLQSTPAQQ
-754 QQPKKP
+754 QQSKKT

-772 SFHLTEV
+772 SFHLTEEGDILSQLSEIEAKPAQKV
-779 SHKINSIEEKTTPS
+779 VNTFCHRINSIGEKTTT

-862 SEHPPDVVRSKLSS
+862 SEHPPDVVRSQLSS

-973 EEEEE
+973 EGEEE
-978 RKRRSVGELLE
+978 RKRRSVGELLD

-1018 QEEIVRERRG
+1018 QEEIVRG

-1076 SLSSSSAWYSSLLRS
+1076 SLSSSPAWYSSLLRS

>member
-100 SPSSSSSSP
+100 SPSSSGSSP

-148 RALELAAPGPHA
+148 RVLELAAPGPHA

-246 LLEKVENMVQK
+246 LLEKVEDMVQK

-262 IRQNTLQREMEEQAR
+262 IRQNTLQREMEEQ
-277 GRERELKEK
+277 G
-286 VEEQARERE
+286 RERE

-305 ARERERELK
+305 A
-314 EKVEEQARGRE
+314 
-325 RELKEKVEEQ
+325 
-335 ARERERELKEKVEEQ
+335 
-350 ARERERELKE
+350 
-360 KVEEQARGRERELK
+360 
-374 EKVEEQ
+374 
-380 ARERERELKRYKVE
+380 
-394 EKETVLESR
+394 
-403 HVTNTETRRYCGS
+403 
-416 QKREVTPNSAI
+416 
-427 ERRREEEREES
+427 
-438 EEMENWKEEMEKI
+438 
-451 KKERDEIMKS
+451 
-461 RKEKEEMERKIEE
+461 
-474 EWEKRRKD
+474 
-482 EMEKRRK
+482 
-489 RRGRERELK
+489 RGRERELK

-530 VEEQERGREREL
+530 VEEQARG
-542 KEKVEEQA
+542 
-550 RERERELKEKVEEQ
+550 RERELKEKVEEQ

-570 ELKEKVEEQARER
+570 EL
-583 ERELKE
+583 
-589 KVEEQARERERELK
+589 
-603 EKVEEQARG
+603 
-612 RERELKEKVEEQAR
+612 
-626 ERERELKEKV
+626 
-636 EEQARER
+636 
-643 ERELKEKVEEQARG
+643 
-657 RERELK
+657 
-663 EKVEEQARGREGEL
+663 
-677 ESRHVTNT
+677 ESRRVTNT

-696 EVTPNSAI
+696 EVTPNSVI
-704 ERRREEEREEMER
+704 ERRREEEREVIKRRREEMER

-723 ERRRREEGEDM
+723 ERRREEGEDM

-741 PLVNCLQSTPTQQ
+741 PLVNCLQSTPAQQ
-754 QQPKKP
+754 QQSKKT

-772 SFHLTEV
+772 SFHLTEEGDILSQLSEIEAKPAQKV
-779 SHKINSIEEKTTPS
+779 VNTFCHRINSIGEKTTT

-862 SEHPPDVVRSKLSS
+862 SEHPPDVVRSQLSS

-973 EEEEE
+973 EGEEE
-978 RKRRSVGELLE
+978 RKRRSVGELLD

-1018 QEEIVRERRG
+1018 QEEIVRG

-1076 SLSSSSAWYSSLLRS
+1076 SLSSSPAWYSSLLRS

>member
-100 SPSSSSSSP
+100 SPSSSGSSP

-148 RALELAAPGPHA
+148 RVLELAAPGPHA

-246 LLEKVENMVQK
+246 LLEKVEDMVQK

-262 IRQNTLQREMEEQAR
+262 IRQNTLQREMEEQGRERERELKEKVEEQGR

-286 VEEQARERE
+286 VEEQ
-295 RELKEKVEEQ
+295 
-305 ARERERELK
+305 
-314 EKVEEQARGRE
+314 GRE
-325 RELKEKVEEQ
+325 K
-335 ARERERELKEKVEEQ
+335 
-350 ARERERELKE
+350 
-360 KVEEQARGRERELK
+360 
-374 EKVEEQ
+374 
-380 ARERERELKRYKVE
+380 ERELKRYKVE

-416 QKREVTPNSAI
+416 QRREVTPNSAI
-427 ERRREEEREES
+427 ERRREEEREEIKRGEES

-451 KKERDEIMKS
+451 KRDERRKS

-489 RRGRERELK
+489 RERELKEKVEEQARGRERELK

-530 VEEQERGREREL
+530 VEEQARG
-542 KEKVEEQA
+542 
-550 RERERELKEKVEEQ
+550 RERELKEKVEEQ

-570 ELKEKVEEQARER
+570 EL
-583 ERELKE
+583 
-589 KVEEQARERERELK
+589 
-603 EKVEEQARG
+603 
-612 RERELKEKVEEQAR
+612 
-626 ERERELKEKV
+626 
-636 EEQARER
+636 
-643 ERELKEKVEEQARG
+643 
-657 RERELK
+657 
-663 EKVEEQARGREGEL
+663 
-677 ESRHVTNT
+677 ESRRVTNT

-696 EVTPNSAI
+696 EVTPNSVI
-704 ERRREEEREEMER
+704 ERRREEEREVIKRRREEMER

-723 ERRRREEGEDM
+723 ERRREEGEDM

-741 PLVNCLQSTPTQQ
+741 PLVNCLQSTPAQQ
-754 QQPKKP
+754 QQSKKT

-772 SFHLTEV
+772 SFHLTEEGDILSQLSEIEAKPAQKV
-779 SHKINSIEEKTTPS
+779 VNTFCHRINSIGEKTTT

-862 SEHPPDVVRSKLSS
+862 SEHPPDVVRSQLSS

-973 EEEEE
+973 EGEEE
-978 RKRRSVGELLE
+978 RKRRSVGELLD

-1018 QEEIVRERRG
+1018 QEEIVRG

-1076 SLSSSSAWYSSLLRS
+1076 SLSSSPAWYSSLLRS

>member
-1 MRKDRCCHNRLIEVR
+1 
-16 RVTQERQ
+16 
-23 AGSERL
+23 
-29 GSSERRKEKTQGY
+29 
-42 RQKTQQPVP
+42 
-51 TNSYLAMT
+51 MT

-100 SPSSSSSSP
+100 SPSSSGSSP

-200 DYLMGQGAGQYLEG
+200 DYLMGQGVGQYLEG

-231 VLNNRRPQDREQVRE
+231 VLNNRRPQDREQVKE

-277 GRERELKEK
+277 GR
-286 VEEQARERE
+286 A
-295 RELKEKVEEQ
+295 
-305 ARERERELK
+305 
-314 EKVEEQARGRE
+314 
-325 RELKEKVEEQ
+325 
-335 ARERERELKEKVEEQ
+335 
-350 ARERERELKE
+350 
-360 KVEEQARGRERELK
+360 
-374 EKVEEQ
+374 
-380 ARERERELKRYKVE
+380 
-394 EKETVLESR
+394 
-403 HVTNTETRRYCGS
+403 
-416 QKREVTPNSAI
+416 
-427 ERRREEEREES
+427 
-438 EEMENWKEEMEKI
+438 
-451 KKERDEIMKS
+451 
-461 RKEKEEMERKIEE
+461 
-474 EWEKRRKD
+474 
-482 EMEKRRK
+482 
-489 RRGRERELK
+489 
-498 EKVEEQARGRERE
+498 
-511 LKEKVEEQARGR
+511 
-523 ERELKEK
+523 
-530 VEEQERGREREL
+530 
-542 KEKVEEQA
+542 
-550 RERERELKEKVEEQ
+550 
-564 ARGRER
+564 
-570 ELKEKVEEQARER
+570 
-583 ERELKE
+583 
-589 KVEEQARERERELK
+589 
-603 EKVEEQARG
+603 
-612 RERELKEKVEEQAR
+612 
-626 ERERELKEKV
+626 RELKEKV

-663 EKVEEQARGREGEL
+663 EKVEEQARGRERELKEKVEEQARGRERELKEKVEEQARGREREL

-772 SFHLTEV
+772 SFHLTEEGAILSQLSELEAKPAQKV
-779 SHKINSIEEKTTPS
+779 VNTFCHRINSIGEKTTTSS

-862 SEHPPDVVRSKLSS
+862 SEHPPDVVRSQLSS

-978 RKRRSVGELLE
+978 RKRRSVGSYWI
-989 KVEQTVR
+989 R
-996 EGGGECFSCPLFQE
+996 WS
-1010 AEDRVRQR
+1010 
-1018 QEEIVRERRG
+1018 RR
-1028 RGEEVK
+1028 
-1034 RQALHSYSMQPL
+1034 
-1046 RETEEDEEENERT
+1046 
-1059 REEAEK
+1059 
-1065 SVSALELENLP
+1065 
-1076 SLSSSSAWYSSLLRS
+1076 
-1091 VWEKVGAGA
+1091 
-1100 SKVPKLTAGGALL
+1100 
-1113 GGVVGVFFG
+1113 
-1122 GPIGGA
+1122 
-1128 IGATAGSVVTE
+1128 
-1139 VGRRRFSQTKNS
+1139 
-1151 AEETDATGRIE
+1151 
-1162 GEILDKVLKT
+1162 
-1172 E
+1172 

>member
-100 SPSSSSSSP
+100 SPSSSGSSP

-148 RALELAAPGPHA
+148 RVLELAAPGPHA

-246 LLEKVENMVQK
+246 LLEKVEDMVQK

-262 IRQNTLQREMEEQAR
+262 IRQNTLQREMEEQ
-277 GRERELKEK
+277 G
-286 VEEQARERE
+286 RERE

-305 ARERERELK
+305 
-314 EKVEEQARGRE
+314 GRE
-325 RELKEKVEEQ
+325 
-335 ARERERELKEKVEEQ
+335 
-350 ARERERELKE
+350 
-360 KVEEQARGRERELK
+360 
-374 EKVEEQ
+374 
-380 ARERERELKRYKVE
+380 
-394 EKETVLESR
+394 
-403 HVTNTETRRYCGS
+403 
-416 QKREVTPNSAI
+416 
-427 ERRREEEREES
+427 
-438 EEMENWKEEMEKI
+438 
-451 KKERDEIMKS
+451 
-461 RKEKEEMERKIEE
+461 
-474 EWEKRRKD
+474 
-482 EMEKRRK
+482 
-489 RRGRERELK
+489 RERELK

-523 ERELKEK
+523 EREL
-530 VEEQERGREREL
+530 
-542 KEKVEEQA
+542 
-550 RERERELKEKVEEQ
+550 
-564 ARGRER
+564 
-570 ELKEKVEEQARER
+570 
-583 ERELKE
+583 
-589 KVEEQARERERELK
+589 
-603 EKVEEQARG
+603 
-612 RERELKEKVEEQAR
+612 
-626 ERERELKEKV
+626 
-636 EEQARER
+636 
-643 ERELKEKVEEQARG
+643 
-657 RERELK
+657 
-663 EKVEEQARGREGEL
+663 
-677 ESRHVTNT
+677 ESRRVTNT

-696 EVTPNSAI
+696 EVTPNSVI
-704 ERRREEEREEMER
+704 ERRREEEREVIKRRREEMER

-723 ERRRREEGEDM
+723 ERRREEGEDM

-741 PLVNCLQSTPTQQ
+741 PLVNCLQSTPAQQ
-754 QQPKKP
+754 QQSKKT

-772 SFHLTEV
+772 SFHLTEEGDILSQLSEIEAKPAQKV
-779 SHKINSIEEKTTPS
+779 VNTFCHRINSIGEKTTT

-862 SEHPPDVVRSKLSS
+862 SEHPPDVVRSQLSS

-973 EEEEE
+973 EGEEE
-978 RKRRSVGELLE
+978 RKRRSVGELLD

-1018 QEEIVRERRG
+1018 QEEIVRG

-1076 SLSSSSAWYSSLLRS
+1076 SLSSSPAWYSSLLRS

>member
-1 MRKDRCCHNRLIEVR
+1 
-16 RVTQERQ
+16 
-23 AGSERL
+23 
-29 GSSERRKEKTQGY
+29 
-42 RQKTQQPVP
+42 
-51 TNSYLAMT
+51 MT
-59 DVLPGSHAR
+59 DVLPGSHAG
-68 TPEPELRLV
+68 TTEPELRLV

-86 TLSGDTLLGQSSSG
+86 TLSGDTLLGQASSG
-100 SPSSSSSSP
+100 SPFASGSSP
-109 RLCQLRPGASEG
+109 RLCQLRRGASEG

-173 EHRVP
+173 ERRVP

-200 DYLMGQGAGQYLEG
+200 DYLMGRGAGQYLEG

-231 VLNNRRPQDREQVRE
+231 VINNRRPQDREQVRE
-246 LLEKVENMVQK
+246 LLEKVDNMVQK
-257 NRGCY
+257 NRGYC
-262 IRQNTLQREMEEQAR
+262 IRQNTLQREMEEQARERERELKEKVEEQARERERELKAKVEEQARERERELKEKVEEQARERERELKRYKVKEEKETVLESRHVTNTETRRYCGSQKREVIPNSSIERRREVEREEIKRGEESEEMENWKEEMEKIKKERDEIMKKWEKRRKDGMEKRRERERKLKEKVEEQVRGRERELKEKVEEQAR

-305 ARERERELK
+305 ARGRERELK

-350 ARERERELKE
+350 AREREREL
-360 KVEEQARGRERELK
+360 
-374 EKVEEQ
+374 
-380 ARERERELKRYKVE
+380 
-394 EKETVLESR
+394 
-403 HVTNTETRRYCGS
+403 
-416 QKREVTPNSAI
+416 
-427 ERRREEEREES
+427 
-438 EEMENWKEEMEKI
+438 
-451 KKERDEIMKS
+451 
-461 RKEKEEMERKIEE
+461 
-474 EWEKRRKD
+474 
-482 EMEKRRK
+482 
-489 RRGRERELK
+489 
-498 EKVEEQARGRERE
+498 
-511 LKEKVEEQARGR
+511 
-523 ERELKEK
+523 
-530 VEEQERGREREL
+530 
-542 KEKVEEQA
+542 
-550 RERERELKEKVEEQ
+550 
-564 ARGRER
+564 
-570 ELKEKVEEQARER
+570 
-583 ERELKE
+583 
-589 KVEEQARERERELK
+589 
-603 EKVEEQARG
+603 
-612 RERELKEKVEEQAR
+612 
-626 ERERELKEKV
+626 
-636 EEQARER
+636 
-643 ERELKEKVEEQARG
+643 
-657 RERELK
+657 
-663 EKVEEQARGREGEL
+663 

-696 EVTPNSAI
+696 EVTPSSAK
-704 ERRREEEREEMER
+704 ERRREEEREEIKRRREEMER

-741 PLVNCLQSTPTQQ
+741 PLVNCLHSTPTPQ
-754 QQPKKP
+754 QQPTEP

-772 SFHLTEV
+772 SFHLTEDGAILSQLSELEAKPAQKV
-779 SHKINSIEEKTTPS
+779 VNTFCHRINSIGEKTTSYSLPSSSYTSS

-817 NIILGREEFVSRPDI
+817 NIILGREEFVSRPDM

-862 SEHPPDVVRSKLSS
+862 SEHPPDVVRSQLSS

-973 EEEEE
+973 EEE
-978 RKRRSVGELLE
+978 RKRSVGELLE
-989 KVEQTVR
+989 KVEQMVR

-1010 AEDRVRQR
+1010 VEDRVRQR
-1018 QEEIVRERRG
+1018 QKEIVRERRG
-1028 RGEEVK
+1028 REGEVK

-1046 RETEEDEEENERT
+1046 RETEEEVDEEEIERT

-1065 SVSALELENLP
+1065 SVSAMELENLP
-1076 SLSSSSAWYSSLLRS
+1076 SLTSSSAWSSSLLRS

-1100 SKVPKLTAGGALL
+1100 SQVPKLTAGGALL
-1113 GGVVGVFFG
+1113 GGVVGVFLG

-1139 VGRRRFSQTKNS
+1139 VGRRRFSKTKNS

>member
-100 SPSSSSSSP
+100 SPSSSGSSP

-148 RALELAAPGPHA
+148 RVLELAAPGPHA

-246 LLEKVENMVQK
+246 LLEKVEDMVQK

-262 IRQNTLQREMEEQAR
+262 IRQNTLQREMEEQ
-277 GRERELKEK
+277 G
-286 VEEQARERE
+286 RERE

-305 ARERERELK
+305 GRERERELK

-325 RELKEKVEEQ
+325 REL
-335 ARERERELKEKVEEQ
+335 
-350 ARERERELKE
+350 
-360 KVEEQARGRERELK
+360 
-374 EKVEEQ
+374 
-380 ARERERELKRYKVE
+380 
-394 EKETVLESR
+394 ESR
-403 HVTNTETRRYCGS
+403 R
-416 QKREVTPNSAI
+416 
-427 ERRREEEREES
+427 
-438 EEMENWKEEMEKI
+438 
-451 KKERDEIMKS
+451 
-461 RKEKEEMERKIEE
+461 
-474 EWEKRRKD
+474 
-482 EMEKRRK
+482 
-489 RRGRERELK
+489 
-498 EKVEEQARGRERE
+498 
-511 LKEKVEEQARGR
+511 
-523 ERELKEK
+523 
-530 VEEQERGREREL
+530 
-542 KEKVEEQA
+542 
-550 RERERELKEKVEEQ
+550 
-564 ARGRER
+564 
-570 ELKEKVEEQARER
+570 
-583 ERELKE
+583 
-589 KVEEQARERERELK
+589 
-603 EKVEEQARG
+603 
-612 RERELKEKVEEQAR
+612 
-626 ERERELKEKV
+626 
-636 EEQARER
+636 
-643 ERELKEKVEEQARG
+643 
-657 RERELK
+657 
-663 EKVEEQARGREGEL
+663 
-677 ESRHVTNT
+677 VTNT

-696 EVTPNSAI
+696 EVTPNSVI
-704 ERRREEEREEMER
+704 ERRREEEREVIKRRREEMER

-723 ERRRREEGEDM
+723 ERRREEGEDM

-741 PLVNCLQSTPTQQ
+741 PLVNCLQSTPAQQ
-754 QQPKKP
+754 QQSKKT

-772 SFHLTEV
+772 SFHLTEEGDILSQLSEIEAKPAQKV
-779 SHKINSIEEKTTPS
+779 VNTFCHRINSIGEKTTT

-862 SEHPPDVVRSKLSS
+862 SEHPPDVVRSQLSS

-973 EEEEE
+973 EGEEE
-978 RKRRSVGELLE
+978 RKRRSVGELLD

-1018 QEEIVRERRG
+1018 QEEIVRG

-1076 SLSSSSAWYSSLLRS
+1076 SLSSSPAWYSSLLRS

>member
-100 SPSSSSSSP
+100 SPSSSGSSP

-148 RALELAAPGPHA
+148 RVLELAAPGPHA

-246 LLEKVENMVQK
+246 LLEKVEDMVQK

-262 IRQNTLQREMEEQAR
+262 IRQNTLQREMEEQ
-277 GRERELKEK
+277 G
-286 VEEQARERE
+286 RERE

-305 ARERERELK
+305 GRERERELK
-314 EKVEEQARGRE
+314 EKVEEQG
-325 RELKEKVEEQ
+325 
-335 ARERERELKEKVEEQ
+335 
-350 ARERERELKE
+350 
-360 KVEEQARGRERELK
+360 
-374 EKVEEQ
+374 
-380 ARERERELKRYKVE
+380 
-394 EKETVLESR
+394 
-403 HVTNTETRRYCGS
+403 
-416 QKREVTPNSAI
+416 
-427 ERRREEEREES
+427 
-438 EEMENWKEEMEKI
+438 
-451 KKERDEIMKS
+451 
-461 RKEKEEMERKIEE
+461 
-474 EWEKRRKD
+474 
-482 EMEKRRK
+482 
-489 RRGRERELK
+489 RGRERELK

-523 ERELKEK
+523 EREL
-530 VEEQERGREREL
+530 
-542 KEKVEEQA
+542 
-550 RERERELKEKVEEQ
+550 
-564 ARGRER
+564 
-570 ELKEKVEEQARER
+570 
-583 ERELKE
+583 
-589 KVEEQARERERELK
+589 
-603 EKVEEQARG
+603 
-612 RERELKEKVEEQAR
+612 
-626 ERERELKEKV
+626 
-636 EEQARER
+636 
-643 ERELKEKVEEQARG
+643 
-657 RERELK
+657 
-663 EKVEEQARGREGEL
+663 
-677 ESRHVTNT
+677 ESRRVTNT

-696 EVTPNSAI
+696 EVTPNSVI
-704 ERRREEEREEMER
+704 ERRREEEREVIKRRREEMER

-723 ERRRREEGEDM
+723 ERRREEGEDM

-741 PLVNCLQSTPTQQ
+741 PLVNCLQSTPAQQ
-754 QQPKKP
+754 QQSKKT

-772 SFHLTEV
+772 SFHLTEEGDILSQLSEIEAKPAQKV
-779 SHKINSIEEKTTPS
+779 VNTFCHRINSIGEKTTT

-862 SEHPPDVVRSKLSS
+862 SEHPPDVVRSQLSS

-973 EEEEE
+973 EGEEE
-978 RKRRSVGELLE
+978 RKRRSVGELLD

-1018 QEEIVRERRG
+1018 QEEIVRG

-1076 SLSSSSAWYSSLLRS
+1076 SLSSSPAWYSSLLRS

>member
-100 SPSSSSSSP
+100 SPSSSGSSP

-148 RALELAAPGPHA
+148 RVLELAAPGPHA

-246 LLEKVENMVQK
+246 LLEKVEDMVQK

-262 IRQNTLQREMEEQAR
+262 IRQNTLQREMEEQ
-277 GRERELKEK
+277 G
-286 VEEQARERE
+286 RERE

-305 ARERERELK
+305 
-314 EKVEEQARGRE
+314 G
-325 RELKEKVEEQ
+325 
-335 ARERERELKEKVEEQ
+335 
-350 ARERERELKE
+350 
-360 KVEEQARGRERELK
+360 
-374 EKVEEQ
+374 
-380 ARERERELKRYKVE
+380 
-394 EKETVLESR
+394 
-403 HVTNTETRRYCGS
+403 
-416 QKREVTPNSAI
+416 
-427 ERRREEEREES
+427 
-438 EEMENWKEEMEKI
+438 
-451 KKERDEIMKS
+451 
-461 RKEKEEMERKIEE
+461 
-474 EWEKRRKD
+474 
-482 EMEKRRK
+482 
-489 RRGRERELK
+489 RGRERELK

-523 ERELKEK
+523 EREL
-530 VEEQERGREREL
+530 
-542 KEKVEEQA
+542 
-550 RERERELKEKVEEQ
+550 
-564 ARGRER
+564 
-570 ELKEKVEEQARER
+570 
-583 ERELKE
+583 
-589 KVEEQARERERELK
+589 
-603 EKVEEQARG
+603 
-612 RERELKEKVEEQAR
+612 
-626 ERERELKEKV
+626 
-636 EEQARER
+636 
-643 ERELKEKVEEQARG
+643 
-657 RERELK
+657 
-663 EKVEEQARGREGEL
+663 
-677 ESRHVTNT
+677 ESRRVTNT

-696 EVTPNSAI
+696 EVTPNSVI
-704 ERRREEEREEMER
+704 ERRREEEREVIKRRREEMER

-723 ERRRREEGEDM
+723 ERRREEGEDM

-741 PLVNCLQSTPTQQ
+741 PLVNCLQSTPAQQ
-754 QQPKKP
+754 QQSKKT

-772 SFHLTEV
+772 SFHLTEEGDILSQLSEIEAKPAQKV
-779 SHKINSIEEKTTPS
+779 VNTFCHRINSIGEKTTT

-862 SEHPPDVVRSKLSS
+862 SEHPPDVVRSQLSS

-973 EEEEE
+973 EGEEE
-978 RKRRSVGELLE
+978 RKRRSVGELLD

-1018 QEEIVRERRG
+1018 QEEIVRG

-1076 SLSSSSAWYSSLLRS
+1076 SLSSSPAWYSSLLRS

>member
-100 SPSSSSSSP
+100 SPSSSGSSP

-148 RALELAAPGPHA
+148 RVLELAAPGPHA

-246 LLEKVENMVQK
+246 LLEKVEDMVQK

-262 IRQNTLQREMEEQAR
+262 IRQNTLQREMEEQGR
-277 GRERELKEK
+277 ERERELKEK
-286 VEEQARERE
+286 VEEQGRERE

-305 ARERERELK
+305 A
-314 EKVEEQARGRE
+314 
-325 RELKEKVEEQ
+325 
-335 ARERERELKEKVEEQ
+335 
-350 ARERERELKE
+350 
-360 KVEEQARGRERELK
+360 
-374 EKVEEQ
+374 
-380 ARERERELKRYKVE
+380 
-394 EKETVLESR
+394 
-403 HVTNTETRRYCGS
+403 
-416 QKREVTPNSAI
+416 
-427 ERRREEEREES
+427 
-438 EEMENWKEEMEKI
+438 
-451 KKERDEIMKS
+451 
-461 RKEKEEMERKIEE
+461 
-474 EWEKRRKD
+474 
-482 EMEKRRK
+482 
-489 RRGRERELK
+489 RGRERELK

-530 VEEQERGREREL
+530 VEEQ
-542 KEKVEEQA
+542 
-550 RERERELKEKVEEQ
+550 
-564 ARGRER
+564 ARG
-570 ELKEKVEEQARER
+570 
-583 ERELKE
+583 
-589 KVEEQARERERELK
+589 
-603 EKVEEQARG
+603 
-612 RERELKEKVEEQAR
+612 
-626 ERERELKEKV
+626 
-636 EEQARER
+636 R

-663 EKVEEQARGREGEL
+663 EKVEEQARGREREL
-677 ESRHVTNT
+677 ESRRVTNT

-696 EVTPNSAI
+696 EVTPNSVI
-704 ERRREEEREEMER
+704 ERRREEEREVIKRRREEMER

-723 ERRRREEGEDM
+723 ERRREEGEDM

-741 PLVNCLQSTPTQQ
+741 PLVNCLQSTPAQQ
-754 QQPKKP
+754 QQSKKT

-772 SFHLTEV
+772 SFHLTEEGDILSQLSEIEAKPAQKV
-779 SHKINSIEEKTTPS
+779 VNTFCHRINSIGEKTTT

-862 SEHPPDVVRSKLSS
+862 SEHPPDVVRSQLSS

-973 EEEEE
+973 EGEEE
-978 RKRRSVGELLE
+978 RKRRSVGELLD

-1018 QEEIVRERRG
+1018 QEEIVRG

-1076 SLSSSSAWYSSLLRS
+1076 SLSSSPAWYSSLLRS

>member
-100 SPSSSSSSP
+100 SPSSSGSSP

-148 RALELAAPGPHA
+148 RVLELAAPGPHA

-246 LLEKVENMVQK
+246 LLEKVEDMVQK

-262 IRQNTLQREMEEQAR
+262 IRQNTLQREMEEQGRERERELKEKVEEQGR

-286 VEEQARERE
+286 VEEQG
-295 RELKEKVEEQ
+295 
-305 ARERERELK
+305 
-314 EKVEEQARGRE
+314 RGRE

-335 ARERERELKEKVEEQ
+335 
-350 ARERERELKE
+350 
-360 KVEEQARGRERELK
+360 G
-374 EKVEEQ
+374 
-380 ARERERELKRYKVE
+380 
-394 EKETVLESR
+394 
-403 HVTNTETRRYCGS
+403 
-416 QKREVTPNSAI
+416 
-427 ERRREEEREES
+427 
-438 EEMENWKEEMEKI
+438 
-451 KKERDEIMKS
+451 
-461 RKEKEEMERKIEE
+461 
-474 EWEKRRKD
+474 
-482 EMEKRRK
+482 
-489 RRGRERELK
+489 RGRERELK

-530 VEEQERGREREL
+530 VEEQ
-542 KEKVEEQA
+542 
-550 RERERELKEKVEEQ
+550 

-570 ELKEKVEEQARER
+570 EL
-583 ERELKE
+583 
-589 KVEEQARERERELK
+589 
-603 EKVEEQARG
+603 
-612 RERELKEKVEEQAR
+612 
-626 ERERELKEKV
+626 
-636 EEQARER
+636 
-643 ERELKEKVEEQARG
+643 
-657 RERELK
+657 
-663 EKVEEQARGREGEL
+663 
-677 ESRHVTNT
+677 ESRRVTNT

-696 EVTPNSAI
+696 EVTPNSVI
-704 ERRREEEREEMER
+704 ERRREEEREVIKRRREEMER

-723 ERRRREEGEDM
+723 ERRREEGEDM

-741 PLVNCLQSTPTQQ
+741 PLVNCLQSTPAQQ
-754 QQPKKP
+754 QQSKKT

-772 SFHLTEV
+772 SFHLTEEGDILSQLSEIEAKPAQKV
-779 SHKINSIEEKTTPS
+779 VNTFCHRINSIGEKTTT

-862 SEHPPDVVRSKLSS
+862 SEHPPDVVRSQLSS

-973 EEEEE
+973 EGEEE
-978 RKRRSVGELLE
+978 RKRRSVGELLD

-1018 QEEIVRERRG
+1018 QEEIVRG

-1076 SLSSSSAWYSSLLRS
+1076 SLSSSPAWYSSLLRS

>member
-1 MRKDRCCHNRLIEVR
+1 M
-16 RVTQERQ
+16 
-23 AGSERL
+23 SE
-29 GSSERRKEKTQGY
+29 
-42 RQKTQQPVP
+42 
-51 TNSYLAMT
+51 
-59 DVLPGSHAR
+59 VLPGSHAG

-86 TLSGDTLLGQSSSG
+86 TLSGDTLLGQPSSASPATSG
-100 SPSSSSSSP
+100 SSA
-109 RLCQLRPGASEG
+109 RLCQLRRGASEG

-133 WSGGHMEAGVRKETE
+133 WSGGHIEAGVRKETE
-148 RALELAAPGPHA
+148 RALELAAPGPHV

-173 EHRVP
+173 ERRVP

-200 DYLMGQGAGQYLEG
+200 DYLMGRGAGQYLEG

-231 VLNNRRPQDREQVRE
+231 VINNRRPQDREQVRE
-246 LLEKVENMVQK
+246 LLDKVTMTTITSCGEHGTK
-257 NRGCY
+257 E
-262 IRQNTLQREMEEQAR
+262 QRMLHTTKHPAERDRRTSEGGREGTEGEGGR
-277 GRERELKEK
+277 TSEGRERELREKVEKQARERERELREKVEEQARERERELREKVEEQARERELREKVEEQAREGERELREKVEEQARERERERKEK
-286 VEEQARERE
+286 VKEQARERE

-305 ARERERELK
+305 ARERERELR
-314 EKVEEQARGRE
+314 EKGVEER
-325 RELKEKVEEQ
+325 
-335 ARERERELKEKVEEQ
+335 
-350 ARERERELKE
+350 
-360 KVEEQARGRERELK
+360 
-374 EKVEEQ
+374 
-380 ARERERELKRYKVE
+380 
-394 EKETVLESR
+394 ETVLESR
-403 HVTNTETRRYCGS
+403 HVRNTETRRYWGS
-416 QKREVTPNSAI
+416 QKREGTPNSAI
-427 ERRREEEREES
+427 ERRREEE
-438 EEMENWKEEMEKI
+438 
-451 KKERDEIMKS
+451 
-461 RKEKEEMERKIEE
+461 
-474 EWEKRRKD
+474 
-482 EMEKRRK
+482 
-489 RRGRERELK
+489 
-498 EKVEEQARGRERE
+498 
-511 LKEKVEEQARGR
+511 
-523 ERELKEK
+523 
-530 VEEQERGREREL
+530 
-542 KEKVEEQA
+542 
-550 RERERELKEKVEEQ
+550 
-564 ARGRER
+564 
-570 ELKEKVEEQARER
+570 
-583 ERELKE
+583 
-589 KVEEQARERERELK
+589 
-603 EKVEEQARG
+603 
-612 RERELKEKVEEQAR
+612 
-626 ERERELKEKV
+626 
-636 EEQARER
+636 
-643 ERELKEKVEEQARG
+643 
-657 RERELK
+657 
-663 EKVEEQARGREGEL
+663 
-677 ESRHVTNT
+677 
-685 ETRRY
+685 
-690 WGNRKR
+690 
-696 EVTPNSAI
+696 
-704 ERRREEEREEMER
+704 
-717 KREEEI
+717 I
-723 ERRRREEGEDM
+723 ERRRREETEKRREEM
-734 EEKVTVK
+734 EERVTVK
-741 PLVNCLQSTPTQQ
+741 PLVNCLRSTPTPEPQQ
-754 QQPKKP
+754 HPTEP

-772 SFHLTEV
+772 SFHLTEEGATLSRMSEV
-779 SHKINSIEEKTTPS
+779 KAKPTQKVVNTLYHRINSFGETTTSSPSSSSKSSSPVSRTPEASPSTSPPSSSTLTSTLRISPSASSLVSRTPEPPSFPLPSSPLPSPSSSSSYTS

-832 TTAVTQDCQKSR
+832 TTAVTQDCQKRR

-862 SEHPPDVVRSKLSS
+862 SEHPPDVVRSQLSS

-930 LKESGKVGVEGVE
+930 LKERGKGGVEGVE

-954 ELVKR
+954 ELVER

-978 RKRRSVGELLE
+978 RKRRSVRELLE

-1010 AEDRVRQR
+1010 AEDRVRER
-1018 QEEIVRERRG
+1018 QKEIARERRG
-1028 RGEEVK
+1028 RGEEVE
-1034 RQALHSYSMQPL
+1034 RRALHSYSMQPL
-1046 RETEEDEEENERT
+1046 GETEEEVEEEEMERT

-1065 SVSALELENLP
+1065 SVSPLELESLPLLSSSLLSPSFMRSVWDKVGGARAKTLDAMNVSSIKLENLP
-1076 SLSSSSAWYSSLLRS
+1076 SLWSSSAPSSSFLRS

-1128 IGATAGSVVTE
+1128 IGATAGSVFTE
-1139 VGRRRFSQTKNS
+1139 VGRRRFSKKKNS

-1162 GEILDKVLKT
+1162 GEIFDKVLKT

>member
-1 MRKDRCCHNRLIEVR
+1 MV
-16 RVTQERQ
+16 VT
-23 AGSERL
+23 
-29 GSSERRKEKTQGY
+29 
-42 RQKTQQPVP
+42 
-51 TNSYLAMT
+51 
-59 DVLPGSHAR
+59 
-68 TPEPELRLV
+68 
-77 LLGTIGCGK
+77 
-86 TLSGDTLLGQSSSG
+86 
-100 SPSSSSSSP
+100 
-109 RLCQLRPGASEG
+109 
-121 RRLTVVEAPRWY
+121 
-133 WSGGHMEAGVRKETE
+133 
-148 RALELAAPGPHA
+148 
-160 FLLLVPVGQFTEV
+160 
-173 EHRVP
+173 
-178 AELEE
+178 
-183 VFGEGVLKHTL
+183 
-194 VLFTCG
+194 
-200 DYLMGQGAGQYLEG
+200 
-214 EDPGLREVID
+214 
-224 RCGGQYH
+224 
-231 VLNNRRPQDREQVRE
+231 
-246 LLEKVENMVQK
+246 
-257 NRGCY
+257 
-262 IRQNTLQREMEEQAR
+262 
-277 GRERELKEK
+277 
-286 VEEQARERE
+286 
-295 RELKEKVEEQ
+295 
-305 ARERERELK
+305 
-314 EKVEEQARGRE
+314 
-325 RELKEKVEEQ
+325 
-335 ARERERELKEKVEEQ
+335 
-350 ARERERELKE
+350 
-360 KVEEQARGRERELK
+360 
-374 EKVEEQ
+374 
-380 ARERERELKRYKVE
+380 
-394 EKETVLESR
+394 
-403 HVTNTETRRYCGS
+403 
-416 QKREVTPNSAI
+416 
-427 ERRREEEREES
+427 
-438 EEMENWKEEMEKI
+438 
-451 KKERDEIMKS
+451 
-461 RKEKEEMERKIEE
+461 
-474 EWEKRRKD
+474 
-482 EMEKRRK
+482 
-489 RRGRERELK
+489 
-498 EKVEEQARGRERE
+498 
-511 LKEKVEEQARGR
+511 
-523 ERELKEK
+523 
-530 VEEQERGREREL
+530 
-542 KEKVEEQA
+542 
-550 RERERELKEKVEEQ
+550 
-564 ARGRER
+564 
-570 ELKEKVEEQARER
+570 
-583 ERELKE
+583 
-589 KVEEQARERERELK
+589 
-603 EKVEEQARG
+603 
-612 RERELKEKVEEQAR
+612 
-626 ERERELKEKV
+626 
-636 EEQARER
+636 
-643 ERELKEKVEEQARG
+643 
-657 RERELK
+657 
-663 EKVEEQARGREGEL
+663 
-677 ESRHVTNT
+677 
-685 ETRRY
+685 
-690 WGNRKR
+690 
-696 EVTPNSAI
+696 
-704 ERRREEEREEMER
+704 
-717 KREEEI
+717 
-723 ERRRREEGEDM
+723 
-734 EEKVTVK
+734 
-741 PLVNCLQSTPTQQ
+741 
-754 QQPKKP
+754 
-760 QNGGPA
+760 A

-772 SFHLTEV
+772 SFHLTEEGAILSQLSELEAKPAQKV
-779 SHKINSIEEKTTPS
+779 VNTFCHRINSIGEKTTT

-862 SEHPPDVVRSKLSS
+862 SEHPPDVVRSQLSS

-978 RKRRSVGELLE
+978 RKRRSVGELLD

-1046 RETEEDEEENERT
+1046 RETEEDVDEEENERT

>member
-100 SPSSSSSSP
+100 SPSSSGSSP

-148 RALELAAPGPHA
+148 RVLELAAPGPHA

-246 LLEKVENMVQK
+246 LLEKVEDMVQK

-262 IRQNTLQREMEEQAR
+262 IRQNTLQREMEEQGRERERELKEKVEEQGR

-286 VEEQARERE
+286 VEEQ
-295 RELKEKVEEQ
+295 
-305 ARERERELK
+305 
-314 EKVEEQARGRE
+314 GRE
-325 RELKEKVEEQ
+325 K
-335 ARERERELKEKVEEQ
+335 
-350 ARERERELKE
+350 
-360 KVEEQARGRERELK
+360 
-374 EKVEEQ
+374 
-380 ARERERELKRYKVE
+380 ERELKRYKVE

-416 QKREVTPNSAI
+416 QRREVTPNSAI
-427 ERRREEEREES
+427 ERRREEEREEIKRGEES

-451 KKERDEIMKS
+451 KRDERRKS

-489 RRGRERELK
+489 RERELK

-530 VEEQERGREREL
+530 VEEQ
-542 KEKVEEQA
+542 
-550 RERERELKEKVEEQ
+550 

-570 ELKEKVEEQARER
+570 EL
-583 ERELKE
+583 
-589 KVEEQARERERELK
+589 
-603 EKVEEQARG
+603 
-612 RERELKEKVEEQAR
+612 
-626 ERERELKEKV
+626 
-636 EEQARER
+636 
-643 ERELKEKVEEQARG
+643 
-657 RERELK
+657 
-663 EKVEEQARGREGEL
+663 
-677 ESRHVTNT
+677 ESRRVTNT

-696 EVTPNSAI
+696 EVTPNSVI
-704 ERRREEEREEMER
+704 ERRREEEREVIKRRREEMER

-723 ERRRREEGEDM
+723 ERRREEGEDM

-741 PLVNCLQSTPTQQ
+741 PLVNCLQSTPAQQ
-754 QQPKKP
+754 QQSKKT

-772 SFHLTEV
+772 SFHLTEEGDILSQLSEIEAKPAQKV
-779 SHKINSIEEKTTPS
+779 VNTFCHRINSIGEKTTT

-862 SEHPPDVVRSKLSS
+862 SEHPPDVVRSQLSS

-973 EEEEE
+973 EGEEE
-978 RKRRSVGELLE
+978 RKRRSVGELLD

-1018 QEEIVRERRG
+1018 QEEIVRG

-1076 SLSSSSAWYSSLLRS
+1076 SLSSSPAWYSSLLRS

>member
-100 SPSSSSSSP
+100 SPSSSGSSP

-148 RALELAAPGPHA
+148 RVLELAAPGPHA

-246 LLEKVENMVQK
+246 LLEKVEDMVQK

-262 IRQNTLQREMEEQAR
+262 IRQNTLQREMEEQ
-277 GRERELKEK
+277 G
-286 VEEQARERE
+286 RERE

-305 ARERERELK
+305 
-314 EKVEEQARGRE
+314 G
-325 RELKEKVEEQ
+325 
-335 ARERERELKEKVEEQ
+335 
-350 ARERERELKE
+350 
-360 KVEEQARGRERELK
+360 
-374 EKVEEQ
+374 
-380 ARERERELKRYKVE
+380 
-394 EKETVLESR
+394 
-403 HVTNTETRRYCGS
+403 
-416 QKREVTPNSAI
+416 
-427 ERRREEEREES
+427 
-438 EEMENWKEEMEKI
+438 
-451 KKERDEIMKS
+451 
-461 RKEKEEMERKIEE
+461 
-474 EWEKRRKD
+474 
-482 EMEKRRK
+482 
-489 RRGRERELK
+489 RGRERELK

-530 VEEQERGREREL
+530 VEEQARG
-542 KEKVEEQA
+542 
-550 RERERELKEKVEEQ
+550 RERELKEKVEEQ

-570 ELKEKVEEQARER
+570 EL
-583 ERELKE
+583 
-589 KVEEQARERERELK
+589 
-603 EKVEEQARG
+603 
-612 RERELKEKVEEQAR
+612 
-626 ERERELKEKV
+626 
-636 EEQARER
+636 
-643 ERELKEKVEEQARG
+643 
-657 RERELK
+657 
-663 EKVEEQARGREGEL
+663 
-677 ESRHVTNT
+677 ESRRVTNT

-696 EVTPNSAI
+696 EVTPNSVI
-704 ERRREEEREEMER
+704 ERRREEEREVIKRRREEMER

-723 ERRRREEGEDM
+723 ERRREEGEDM

-741 PLVNCLQSTPTQQ
+741 PLVNCLQSTPAQQ
-754 QQPKKP
+754 QQSKKT

-772 SFHLTEV
+772 SFHLTEEGDILSQLSEIEAKPAQKV
-779 SHKINSIEEKTTPS
+779 VNTFCHRINSIGEKTTT

-862 SEHPPDVVRSKLSS
+862 SEHPPDVVRSQLSS

-973 EEEEE
+973 EGEEE
-978 RKRRSVGELLE
+978 RKRRSVGELLD

-1018 QEEIVRERRG
+1018 QEEIVRG

-1076 SLSSSSAWYSSLLRS
+1076 SLSSSPAWYSSLLRS

>member
-1 MRKDRCCHNRLIEVR
+1 
-16 RVTQERQ
+16 
-23 AGSERL
+23 
-29 GSSERRKEKTQGY
+29 
-42 RQKTQQPVP
+42 
-51 TNSYLAMT
+51 MT

-100 SPSSSSSSP
+100 SPSSSGSSP

-200 DYLMGQGAGQYLEG
+200 DYLMGQGVGQYLEG

-231 VLNNRRPQDREQVRE
+231 VLNNRRPQDREQVKE

-277 GRERELKEK
+277 GR
-286 VEEQARERE
+286 A
-295 RELKEKVEEQ
+295 
-305 ARERERELK
+305 RELK

-335 ARERERELKEKVEEQ
+335 ARG
-350 ARERERELKE
+350 RERELKE

-403 HVTNTETRRYCGS
+403 HVTNTETPRYCGS

-427 ERRREEEREES
+427 ERRREEEREE
-438 EEMENWKEEMEKI
+438 MQNWKEEMEKI

-482 EMEKRRK
+482 DMEK

-511 LKEKVEEQARGR
+511 LKEKVEEQVRER

-530 VEEQERGREREL
+530 VEEQ
-542 KEKVEEQA
+542 V

-570 ELKEKVEEQARER
+570 ELKEKVEEQ
-583 ERELKE
+583 
-589 KVEEQARERERELK
+589 VRERERELK

-612 RERELKEKVEEQAR
+612 RER
-626 ERERELKEKV
+626 
-636 EEQARER
+636 
-643 ERELKEKVEEQARG
+643 
-657 RERELK
+657 
-663 EKVEEQARGREGEL
+663 EL

-772 SFHLTEV
+772 SFHLTEEGAILSQLSELEAKPAQKV
-779 SHKINSIEEKTTPS
+779 VNTFCHRINSIGEKTTTSS

-862 SEHPPDVVRSKLSS
+862 SEHPPDVVRSQLSS

-978 RKRRSVGELLE
+978 RKRRSVGSYWI
-989 KVEQTVR
+989 R
-996 EGGGECFSCPLFQE
+996 WS
-1010 AEDRVRQR
+1010 
-1018 QEEIVRERRG
+1018 RR
-1028 RGEEVK
+1028 
-1034 RQALHSYSMQPL
+1034 
-1046 RETEEDEEENERT
+1046 
-1059 REEAEK
+1059 
-1065 SVSALELENLP
+1065 
-1076 SLSSSSAWYSSLLRS
+1076 
-1091 VWEKVGAGA
+1091 
-1100 SKVPKLTAGGALL
+1100 
-1113 GGVVGVFFG
+1113 
-1122 GPIGGA
+1122 
-1128 IGATAGSVVTE
+1128 
-1139 VGRRRFSQTKNS
+1139 
-1151 AEETDATGRIE
+1151 
-1162 GEILDKVLKT
+1162 
-1172 E
+1172 

>member
-100 SPSSSSSSP
+100 SPSSSGSSP

-148 RALELAAPGPHA
+148 RVLELAAPGPHA

-246 LLEKVENMVQK
+246 LLEKVEDMVQK

-262 IRQNTLQREMEEQAR
+262 IRQNTLQREMEEQGRERERELKEKVEEQGR

-286 VEEQARERE
+286 VEEQ
-295 RELKEKVEEQ
+295 
-305 ARERERELK
+305 
-314 EKVEEQARGRE
+314 GRE
-325 RELKEKVEEQ
+325 K
-335 ARERERELKEKVEEQ
+335 
-350 ARERERELKE
+350 
-360 KVEEQARGRERELK
+360 
-374 EKVEEQ
+374 
-380 ARERERELKRYKVE
+380 ERELKRYKVE

-416 QKREVTPNSAI
+416 QRREVTPNSAI
-427 ERRREEEREES
+427 ERRREEEREEIKRGEES

-451 KKERDEIMKS
+451 KRDERRKS

-489 RRGRERELK
+489 RERELK

-523 ERELKEK
+523 EREL
-530 VEEQERGREREL
+530 
-542 KEKVEEQA
+542 
-550 RERERELKEKVEEQ
+550 
-564 ARGRER
+564 
-570 ELKEKVEEQARER
+570 
-583 ERELKE
+583 
-589 KVEEQARERERELK
+589 
-603 EKVEEQARG
+603 
-612 RERELKEKVEEQAR
+612 
-626 ERERELKEKV
+626 
-636 EEQARER
+636 
-643 ERELKEKVEEQARG
+643 
-657 RERELK
+657 
-663 EKVEEQARGREGEL
+663 
-677 ESRHVTNT
+677 ESRRVTNT

-696 EVTPNSAI
+696 EVTPNSVI
-704 ERRREEEREEMER
+704 ERRREEEREVIKRRREEMER

-723 ERRRREEGEDM
+723 ERRREEGEDM

-741 PLVNCLQSTPTQQ
+741 PLVNCLQSTPAQQ
-754 QQPKKP
+754 QQSKKT

-772 SFHLTEV
+772 SFHLTEEGDILSQLSEIEAKPAQKV
-779 SHKINSIEEKTTPS
+779 VNTFCHRINSIGEKTTT

-862 SEHPPDVVRSKLSS
+862 SEHPPDVVRSQLSS

-973 EEEEE
+973 EGEEE
-978 RKRRSVGELLE
+978 RKRRSVGELLD

-1018 QEEIVRERRG
+1018 QEEIVRG

-1076 SLSSSSAWYSSLLRS
+1076 SLSSSPAWYSSLLRS

>member
-1 MRKDRCCHNRLIEVR
+1 
-16 RVTQERQ
+16 
-23 AGSERL
+23 
-29 GSSERRKEKTQGY
+29 
-42 RQKTQQPVP
+42 
-51 TNSYLAMT
+51 MT

-100 SPSSSSSSP
+100 SPSSSGSSP

-200 DYLMGQGAGQYLEG
+200 DYLMGQGVGQYLEG

-231 VLNNRRPQDREQVRE
+231 VLNNRRPQDREQVKE

-277 GRERELKEK
+277 GR
-286 VEEQARERE
+286 A
-295 RELKEKVEEQ
+295 
-305 ARERERELK
+305 RELK

-350 ARERERELKE
+350 AR
-360 KVEEQARGRERELK
+360 GRER
-374 EKVEEQ
+374 
-380 ARERERELKRYKVE
+380 
-394 EKETVLESR
+394 
-403 HVTNTETRRYCGS
+403 
-416 QKREVTPNSAI
+416 
-427 ERRREEEREES
+427 
-438 EEMENWKEEMEKI
+438 
-451 KKERDEIMKS
+451 
-461 RKEKEEMERKIEE
+461 
-474 EWEKRRKD
+474 
-482 EMEKRRK
+482 
-489 RRGRERELK
+489 
-498 EKVEEQARGRERE
+498 
-511 LKEKVEEQARGR
+511 
-523 ERELKEK
+523 
-530 VEEQERGREREL
+530 
-542 KEKVEEQA
+542 
-550 RERERELKEKVEEQ
+550 
-564 ARGRER
+564 
-570 ELKEKVEEQARER
+570 
-583 ERELKE
+583 
-589 KVEEQARERERELK
+589 
-603 EKVEEQARG
+603 
-612 RERELKEKVEEQAR
+612 
-626 ERERELKEKV
+626 
-636 EEQARER
+636 
-643 ERELKEKVEEQARG
+643 
-657 RERELK
+657 
-663 EKVEEQARGREGEL
+663 EL

-772 SFHLTEV
+772 SFHLTEEGAILSQLSELEAKPAQKV
-779 SHKINSIEEKTTPS
+779 VNTFCHRINSIGEKTTTSS

-862 SEHPPDVVRSKLSS
+862 SEHPPDVVRSQLSS

-978 RKRRSVGELLE
+978 RKRRSVGSYWI
-989 KVEQTVR
+989 R
-996 EGGGECFSCPLFQE
+996 WS
-1010 AEDRVRQR
+1010 
-1018 QEEIVRERRG
+1018 RR
-1028 RGEEVK
+1028 
-1034 RQALHSYSMQPL
+1034 
-1046 RETEEDEEENERT
+1046 
-1059 REEAEK
+1059 
-1065 SVSALELENLP
+1065 
-1076 SLSSSSAWYSSLLRS
+1076 
-1091 VWEKVGAGA
+1091 
-1100 SKVPKLTAGGALL
+1100 
-1113 GGVVGVFFG
+1113 
-1122 GPIGGA
+1122 
-1128 IGATAGSVVTE
+1128 
-1139 VGRRRFSQTKNS
+1139 
-1151 AEETDATGRIE
+1151 
-1162 GEILDKVLKT
+1162 
-1172 E
+1172 

>member
-100 SPSSSSSSP
+100 SPSSSGSSP

-148 RALELAAPGPHA
+148 RVLELAAPGPHA

-246 LLEKVENMVQK
+246 LLEKVEDMVQK

-262 IRQNTLQREMEEQAR
+262 IRQNTLQREMEEQ
-277 GRERELKEK
+277 G
-286 VEEQARERE
+286 RERE

-305 ARERERELK
+305 A
-314 EKVEEQARGRE
+314 
-325 RELKEKVEEQ
+325 
-335 ARERERELKEKVEEQ
+335 
-350 ARERERELKE
+350 
-360 KVEEQARGRERELK
+360 
-374 EKVEEQ
+374 
-380 ARERERELKRYKVE
+380 
-394 EKETVLESR
+394 
-403 HVTNTETRRYCGS
+403 
-416 QKREVTPNSAI
+416 
-427 ERRREEEREES
+427 
-438 EEMENWKEEMEKI
+438 
-451 KKERDEIMKS
+451 
-461 RKEKEEMERKIEE
+461 
-474 EWEKRRKD
+474 
-482 EMEKRRK
+482 
-489 RRGRERELK
+489 RGRERELK

-530 VEEQERGREREL
+530 VEEQ
-542 KEKVEEQA
+542 
-550 RERERELKEKVEEQ
+550 
-564 ARGRER
+564 ARG
-570 ELKEKVEEQARER
+570 
-583 ERELKE
+583 
-589 KVEEQARERERELK
+589 
-603 EKVEEQARG
+603 
-612 RERELKEKVEEQAR
+612 
-626 ERERELKEKV
+626 
-636 EEQARER
+636 R

-663 EKVEEQARGREGEL
+663 EKVEEQARGREREL
-677 ESRHVTNT
+677 ESRRVTNT

-696 EVTPNSAI
+696 EVTPNSVI
-704 ERRREEEREEMER
+704 ERRREEEREVIKRRREEMER

-723 ERRRREEGEDM
+723 ERRREEGEDM

-741 PLVNCLQSTPTQQ
+741 PLVNCLQSTPAQQ
-754 QQPKKP
+754 QQSKKT

-772 SFHLTEV
+772 SFHLTEEGDILSQLSEIEAKPAQKV
-779 SHKINSIEEKTTPS
+779 VNTFCHRINSIGEKTTT

-862 SEHPPDVVRSKLSS
+862 SEHPPDVVRSQLSS

-973 EEEEE
+973 EGEEE
-978 RKRRSVGELLE
+978 RKRRSVGELLD

-1018 QEEIVRERRG
+1018 QEEIVRG

-1076 SLSSSSAWYSSLLRS
+1076 SLSSSPAWYSSLLRS